1 MDRVT
6 FSSLAS
12 NIVVIG
18 IDGEIRTLEPGQVP
32 ASGELVITEVSDI
45 SQLNFEQI
53 APDGSS
59 INVTDDIT
67 ALIEAIAAGEDPA
80 QLEGDFEPAAG
91 ESDGSSP
98 QSTGAIDRTGAEAL
112 ANTDFETVGT
122 AIPLSE
128 TQELSLLEFINQQ
141 IIIPAQVIVQDISSP
156 TINEGDQASFE
167 VTLDQ
172 PTQQE
177 TEVTLSLSDDSATGG
192 ADYDNS
198 VITITFE
205 DGSTDQI
212 NVGEDGTFSV
222 SIPIGDESFVITVD
236 TIDDDVFEGNE
247 TFTLSGGTKN
257 QPEPVTG
264 VATITDDGTGP
275 GEEPDDDRPTVA
287 SVSDTTVNEGEE
299 AVLEVTLSN
308 PSKSETT
315 VNMTLSDGTAEGGL
329 DYTNTSV
336 TITLEDN
343 STQIVNVNPDGSF
356 AVTVPA
362 NEVSYNVT
370 INTIDDDL
378 FEGTETFTL
387 SGSTENQNGTTSGT
401 GTIVDEGSGP
411 GPNPDDDR
419 PTVAS
424 ISDTTVNE
432 GDLAILDVT
441 LSNLSTTDTVVS
453 MNLADGSAEGG
464 IDYTNTSVTI
474 TFEDNSTQVV
484 NVNPDGS
491 FDVSVPA
498 NNISYSVAIGTVND
512 DLFEGSETFTLSGNT
527 GNQAIPQTGTGTII
541 DDGTGPGPDPDSDR
555 PTVSISDAGVVNE
568 GDTAN
573 FVVSLTNE
581 ADSPVHVE
589 LGLDLGDT
597 ETGDLGV
604 LEYNTGSGWVA
615 VPNDGVVTVPAGLS
629 EFDVRV
635 ATIVDEVFEGPE
647 EFSVS
652 VTGLDSVQ
660 GSDSGSATIV
670 DDNTGPSPDPDDG
683 RPTVSISDAG
693 TINEG
698 DTANFVVSLTNASE
712 APVEVQLD
720 LNLGDTEAGDL
731 GTLEYNTGSGWVA
744 VPVGGV
750 VSVPAGM
757 TQFDVRI
764 ASIDDEVYEGPEN
777 FTVDVTGLG
786 PIQGTDTGTATIVD
800 DGTGPEPDDDRPTV
814 SISDAGTINEGD
826 TANFVV
832 SLTNASEAPVEV
844 QLDLNLGDTEAGDL
858 GTLEYNTGSGWVA
871 VPVSGVVTVPAGLTE
886 FDVRIASIDDEIYE
900 GPENF
905 TVDVTGLGPVQ
916 GADTGTATIVDD
928 GTGPG
933 PDPDDDRPGVTISD
947 AGVINEGDTA
957 NFVVSLSN
965 ASETP
970 VEVQLDLNLGD
981 TEVGD
986 LGTLEYNTGSGWV
999 AVPIDG
1005 VVTVPAGLTQFDVR
1019 IASIDDEVYEGPENF
1034 TVDVTGLGP
1043 AQGTDTGTAT
1053 IVDDGT
1059 GPDPDPDD
1067 DRPTVSITDA
1077 GTINEGDT
1085 ANFVVSLTNASE
1097 APVEVQLGLNLGDT
1111 EAGDLGT
1118 LEYNTG
1124 SGWVAVPVDGVVTVP
1139 AGLTEFDVRIAS
1151 IDDEVYEGPENFTVD
1166 VTGLG
1171 PVQGTDTG
1179 TATIVDDGT
1188 GPDPDLDD
1196 DRPTVSI
1203 SDAGTINEGDTA
1215 NFVVSLTNASEAPVE
1230 VQLDL
1235 NLGDTEAGDL
1245 GTLEYN
1251 TGSGWV
1257 AVPVD
1262 GVVTVPAG
1270 LTEFDVRIASIDDE
1284 VYEGPENFTV
1294 DVTGLGP
1301 VQGTDTGTATIVD
1314 DGTGP
1319 DPDLDDDRPTVSI
1332 SDAGTINEGDT
1343 ANFVVSLTNASEA
1356 PVEVQLDLNLGDTE
1370 AGDLGTLEYNTG
1382 SGWVAVPVDGVVTVP
1397 AGLTEFDVRI
1407 ASIDDEVYE
1416 GPENFTVDVTG
1427 LGPVQGTDTGTAAI
1441 VDDGTGPGPDPD
1453 DDRLGVTISDAGV
1466 INEGDTA
1473 NFVVTLANVS
1483 EDDVQVELGLNLGDT
1498 EAGDLGTLEYNT
1510 GSGWVAVPVDGV
1522 VTVPAGLTEFDVRI
1536 ASIDDEVYEGPENF
1550 TVDVTGLGPVQG
1562 SDTGTATIVDDGTG
1576 PDPDPDD
1583 DRPTVSISDAGTINE
1598 GDTAN
1603 FVVSLTNASE
1613 APVEVQLDLNLGD
1626 TEAGDLGIL
1635 EYNTGSGW
1643 VAVPVD
1649 GVVTV
1654 PAGLTEFDV
1663 RIASIDDEVYEGPEN
1678 FTVDVTGLGPV
1689 QGTDTGTATIVDDG
1703 TGPDPDPDD
1712 DRPTVSISDAG
1723 TINEGDTAN
1732 FVVSLTN
1739 ASEAPV
1745 EVQLDLNLGDT
1756 EAGDLGTLEYNT
1768 GSGWVAVP
1776 VDGVVTVPA
1785 GLTEFDVR
1793 IASIDDEVYEGPEN
1807 FTVDVTG
1814 LGPVQGTDTG
1824 TATIVD
1830 DGTGPDPDLDDDR
1843 PTVSISDAGTIN
1855 EGDTANFVVS
1865 LTNAS
1870 EAPVEVQLDLNLGNT
1885 EAGDLG
1891 TLEYNTGS
1899 GWVAVPVDGVVSVPA
1914 GLTEFDV
1921 RIDSIDDEVYEGPEN
1936 FTVDVTGLGPVQG
1949 TDTGTATIVDDGT
1962 GPEPEPDDDRPTV
1975 SISDAGTINEGDTA
1989 NFVVS
1994 LTNASEAPVEVQ
2006 LDLNLG
2012 DTEAGDLGTLEYNTG
2027 SGWVAVPIN
2036 GVVSV
2041 PAGLTE
2047 FDVRIA
2053 SIDDEVY
2060 EGPENFTVDV
2070 TGLGPVQGTDTG
2082 TATIVDDGT
2091 GSEPEP
2097 DDDRPTVSISDAGTI
2112 NEGDTANFVVSLTNA
2127 SEAPVEVQL
2136 DLNLGDT
2143 EAGDLG
2149 TLEYN
2154 TGSGWVAVPVGGVVS
2169 VPAGMTQF
2177 DVRIASIDDEVYE
2190 GPENFTV
2197 DVTGLGPVQGTD
2209 TGSATIVDDGTGPDP
2224 DPDDDRP
2231 TVSISDAGTINEG
2244 DTANF
2249 VVSLTNE
2256 SEAAV
2261 QVQLTLNTGDTGV
2274 GDLGTLEY
2282 NTGSGWVAVPVN
2294 GMVSV
2299 PAGLTEFDVRIAS
2312 IDDEVYEG
2320 PENFTVDVTGLGP
2333 VQGTDTGTATIVD
2346 DGTGPDP
2353 DPDDDRPT
2361 VSISDAGTINE
2372 GDTANFVVSL
2382 TNASE
2387 APVEV
2392 QLDLNLGDTEAG
2404 DLSTLEYN
2412 TGSGWVAV
2420 PVDGVVTV
2428 PAGLTE
2434 FDVRIASIDDEV
2446 YEGPEN
2452 FTVDVT
2458 GLGPVQGTDTGTATI
2473 VDDGTGPDPDL
2484 DDDRPTVSISD
2495 AGTINEGDTANF
2507 VVSLTNASEAPVEV
2521 QLDLNLGNTEAGDLG
2536 TLEYNT
2542 GSGWVAVPVDGVVS
2556 VPAGLTEFDVRIDS
2570 IDDEVYEGP
2579 ENFTVDVT
2587 GLGPVQ
2593 GTDTGTATIVDDGT
2607 GPEPEP
2613 DDDRPTVSIS
2623 DAGTINEGDTAN
2635 FVVSLSNAS
2644 EAPVEVQLD
2653 LNLGDTE
2660 VGDLGTLEYNTGSG
2674 WVAVPIDGVVTVPA
2688 GLTEFDVRIASIDDE
2703 VYEGPEN
2710 FTVDVTGLGPVQ
2722 GTDTGTATI
2731 VDDGTGPDPDPG
2743 DDRPT
2748 VSITDAGTINEGDT
2762 ANFVVSLTNASEAPV
2777 EVQLDL
2783 NLGDTEAGDL
2793 GTLEYNTGSG
2803 WVAVPNDGLVTVPAG
2818 STQFDVRIDTLNDAV
2833 FEQDEDFS
2841 VSVVGVGPVLGSD
2854 VGNATIIDND
2864 APPAISDV
2872 IDAVVSE
2879 EGLTDGIPDSTGSPT
2894 DTTNAASFSGSFTV
2908 GDPDTA
2914 NVSVVLSGPNTLTSG
2929 GEPVSWA
2936 WNSNTQTLTAST
2948 ASLAVVATVVLTE
2961 PAVSGQGTWGYTI
2974 TLLEPLDHPVN
2985 DVEDLIDFDLQI
2997 SVSDGQTTSSQSMNV
3012 VVEDDCPHVPTSF
3025 QAVDVSLTDIP
3036 EILTGNISFVGNE
3049 PDAFSRIFGDVEVT
3063 ALGFLSNES
3072 TDLGTAEIN
3081 QTSSGIGVKS
3091 VGNNGYPLANEVDYR
3106 FANDTGVS
3114 EQLIIDLGDKI
3125 AFGAEIEFE
3134 KMFGGELEE
3143 GLASFYRDGVL
3154 IAQQSF
3160 SSDAAS
3166 GDYAA
3171 NFSVQQGGFDKVI
3184 LEATGNGNGPNTADN
3199 SDFTVKSITF
3209 TGADSAIPIATAEGN
3224 LGALYGADGPG
3235 SIVLNGAESGLET
3248 LDGEAISVGI
3258 DPQNPNRLVGEANGE
3273 LAFEVQLTPSTG
3285 KWEFFQ
3291 YVPLTSASGDGDIDF
3306 SYTITD
3312 NDGDS
3317 KAGNFAVNPYA
3328 PPIVEGVTLNVS
3340 EEGLGNAIADDF
3352 ALNGFMDTTDSTLD
3366 MDQLTLGQT
3375 VDSVAL
3381 NVPTANLTSNGEAIT
3396 WALSNNDQLLVGSAD
3411 GEEVIKISVNDTG
3424 AISTELLGPID
3435 HPDTSGEDSLNIEV
3449 PVVVSSALGLTNS
3462 AVANVVIEDDS
3473 PDSTSIVHDV
3483 VAETKE
3489 SANVQLIMDVSG
3501 SMRTGNRLQI
3511 MKDSATQLLNQY
3523 ESIGQTRVQI
3533 IKYSGSATT
3542 YAIAGATWLTV
3553 DEAKAYIDTLTAGGA
3568 TNYNRAINE
3577 AKDSWDDAGKL
3588 PSASNV
3594 SYFLSDGQPNP
3605 ASSFINDARENSWI
3619 DHLTDSDNQIT
3630 ALAYGMGVNLMPD
3643 QLDRVAYDGFLN
3655 QDLDGVV
3662 VPDVTQLPPV
3672 MLQSVIQPV
3681 GGNLMYTT
3689 SPDTGIGADGGYIS
3703 EIEHDGVTY
3712 SFDGTNLT
3720 VVDNNNDISHA
3731 FDDITMLLTIYIDS
3745 KHTLEVDLND
3755 GAYAFYG
3762 AVGDTVETLDFD
3774 YVLTDN
3780 DGDQS
3785 ENTLQFVIDENGG
3798 VNAASGGAANIIEAE
3813 VDLSHDILIG
3823 NDNEADIFRWVND
3836 SLDSGTDLVRGFERD
3851 LDILDLNQVV
3861 EDAGHNTIEELLN
3874 SIDLNVDGEDL
3885 SLEIT
3890 HNEGNS
3896 IQTIVIEKGASEFS
3910 DLIIGNL
3917 DFERD
3922 VLSALT
3928 KVNLDSYS
3936 I

>member
-18 IDGEIRTLEPGQVP
+18 IDGEIRALEPGQVP

-122 AIPLSE
+122 VIPLSE

-141 IIIPAQVIVQDISSP
+141 IIILAQVIVQDISSP
-156 TINEGDQASFE
+156 TINEGNQASFE

-247 TFTLSGGTKN
+247 TFTLSGGTEN

-308 PSKSETT
+308 PSTSETT

-343 STQIVNVNPDGSF
+343 STQIVNVNSDGSF

-401 GTIVDEGSGP
+401 GTIVDDGS

-498 NNISYSVAIGTVND
+498 NNISYSVTTGTVND

-541 DDGTGPGPDPDSDR
+541 DDGTGPGPDPDGDR

-581 ADSPVHVE
+581 ADSPVQVE

-635 ATIVDEVFEGPE
+635 ATIDDEVFEGPE

-670 DDNTGPSPDPDDG
+670 DDNTGPSPDPDD
-683 RPTVSISDAG
+683 
-693 TINEG
+693 
-698 DTANFVVSLTNASE
+698 
-712 APVEVQLD
+712 
-720 LNLGDTEAGDL
+720 
-731 GTLEYNTGSGWVA
+731 
-744 VPVGGV
+744 
-750 VSVPAGM
+750 
-757 TQFDVRI
+757 
-764 ASIDDEVYEGPEN
+764 
-777 FTVDVTGLG
+777 
-786 PIQGTDTGTATIVD
+786 
-800 DGTGPEPDDDRPTV
+800 DRPTV

-826 TANFVV
+826 IANFVV

-871 VPVSGVVTVPAGLTE
+871 VPVSGVVTVPAGLT
-886 FDVRIASIDDEIYE
+886 
-900 GPENF
+900 
-905 TVDVTGLGPVQ
+905 Q
-916 GADTGTATIVDD
+916 
-928 GTGPG
+928 
-933 PDPDDDRPGVTISD
+933 
-947 AGVINEGDTA
+947 
-957 NFVVSLSN
+957 
-965 ASETP
+965 
-970 VEVQLDLNLGD
+970 
-981 TEVGD
+981 
-986 LGTLEYNTGSGWV
+986 
-999 AVPIDG
+999 
-1005 VVTVPAGLTQFDVR
+1005 
-1019 IASIDDEVYEGPENF
+1019 
-1034 TVDVTGLGP
+1034 
-1043 AQGTDTGTAT
+1043 
-1053 IVDDGT
+1053 
-1059 GPDPDPDD
+1059 
-1067 DRPTVSITDA
+1067 
-1077 GTINEGDT
+1077 
-1085 ANFVVSLTNASE
+1085 
-1097 APVEVQLGLNLGDT
+1097 
-1111 EAGDLGT
+1111 
-1118 LEYNTG
+1118 
-1124 SGWVAVPVDGVVTVP
+1124 
-1139 AGLTEFDVRIAS
+1139 FDVRIAS

-1179 TATIVDDGT
+1179 TSTIVDDGT
-1188 GPDPDLDD
+1188 GP
-1196 DRPTVSI
+1196 
-1203 SDAGTINEGDTA
+1203 E
-1215 NFVVSLTNASEAPVE
+1215 
-1230 VQLDL
+1230 
-1235 NLGDTEAGDL
+1235 
-1245 GTLEYN
+1245 
-1251 TGSGWV
+1251 
-1257 AVPVD
+1257 
-1262 GVVTVPAG
+1262 
-1270 LTEFDVRIASIDDE
+1270 
-1284 VYEGPENFTV
+1284 PE
-1294 DVTGLGP
+1294 
-1301 VQGTDTGTATIVD
+1301 
-1314 DGTGP
+1314 
-1319 DPDLDDDRPTVSI
+1319 
-1332 SDAGTINEGDT
+1332 
-1343 ANFVVSLTNASEA
+1343 
-1356 PVEVQLDLNLGDTE
+1356 
-1370 AGDLGTLEYNTG
+1370 
-1382 SGWVAVPVDGVVTVP
+1382 
-1397 AGLTEFDVRI
+1397 
-1407 ASIDDEVYE
+1407 
-1416 GPENFTVDVTG
+1416 
-1427 LGPVQGTDTGTAAI
+1427 
-1441 VDDGTGPGPDPD
+1441 
-1453 DDRLGVTISDAGV
+1453 
-1466 INEGDTA
+1466 
-1473 NFVVTLANVS
+1473 
-1483 EDDVQVELGLNLGDT
+1483 
-1498 EAGDLGTLEYNT
+1498 
-1510 GSGWVAVPVDGV
+1510 
-1522 VTVPAGLTEFDVRI
+1522 
-1536 ASIDDEVYEGPENF
+1536 
-1550 TVDVTGLGPVQG
+1550 
-1562 SDTGTATIVDDGTG
+1562 
-1576 PDPDPDD
+1576 PDD

-1613 APVEVQLDLNLGD
+1613 SPVEVQLDLNLGD
-1626 TEAGDLGIL
+1626 TEAGDLGTL

-1643 VAVPVD
+1643 VSVPVD

-1712 DRPTVSISDAG
+1712 DRP
-1723 TINEGDTAN
+1723 
-1732 FVVSLTN
+1732 
-1739 ASEAPV
+1739 
-1745 EVQLDLNLGDT
+1745 
-1756 EAGDLGTLEYNT
+1756 
-1768 GSGWVAVP
+1768 
-1776 VDGVVTVPA
+1776 
-1785 GLTEFDVR
+1785 
-1793 IASIDDEVYEGPEN
+1793 
-1807 FTVDVTG
+1807 
-1814 LGPVQGTDTG
+1814 
-1824 TATIVD
+1824 
-1830 DGTGPDPDLDDDR
+1830 
-1843 PTVSISDAGTIN
+1843 
-1855 EGDTANFVVS
+1855 
-1865 LTNAS
+1865 
-1870 EAPVEVQLDLNLGNT
+1870 
-1885 EAGDLG
+1885 
-1891 TLEYNTGS
+1891 
-1899 GWVAVPVDGVVSVPA
+1899 
-1914 GLTEFDV
+1914 
-1921 RIDSIDDEVYEGPEN
+1921 
-1936 FTVDVTGLGPVQG
+1936 
-1949 TDTGTATIVDDGT
+1949 
-1962 GPEPEPDDDRPTV
+1962 
-1975 SISDAGTINEGDTA
+1975 
-1989 NFVVS
+1989 
-1994 LTNASEAPVEVQ
+1994 
-2006 LDLNLG
+2006 
-2012 DTEAGDLGTLEYNTG
+2012 
-2027 SGWVAVPIN
+2027 
-2036 GVVSV
+2036 
-2041 PAGLTE
+2041 
-2047 FDVRIA
+2047 
-2053 SIDDEVY
+2053 
-2060 EGPENFTVDV
+2060 
-2070 TGLGPVQGTDTG
+2070 
-2082 TATIVDDGT
+2082 
-2091 GSEPEP
+2091 
-2097 DDDRPTVSISDAGTI
+2097 
-2112 NEGDTANFVVSLTNA
+2112 
-2127 SEAPVEVQL
+2127 
-2136 DLNLGDT
+2136 
-2143 EAGDLG
+2143 
-2149 TLEYN
+2149 
-2154 TGSGWVAVPVGGVVS
+2154 
-2169 VPAGMTQF
+2169 M
-2177 DVRIASIDDEVYE
+2177 
-2190 GPENFTV
+2190 
-2197 DVTGLGPVQGTD
+2197 
-2209 TGSATIVDDGTGPDP
+2209 
-2224 DPDDDRP
+2224 
-2231 TVSISDAGTINEG
+2231 VSISDAGTINEG

-2274 GDLGTLEY
+2274 GDLGK
-2282 NTGSGWVAVPVN
+2282 
-2294 GMVSV
+2294 
-2299 PAGLTEFDVRIAS
+2299 
-2312 IDDEVYEG
+2312 
-2320 PENFTVDVTGLGP
+2320 
-2333 VQGTDTGTATIVD
+2333 
-2346 DGTGPDP
+2346 
-2353 DPDDDRPT
+2353 
-2361 VSISDAGTINE
+2361 
-2372 GDTANFVVSL
+2372 
-2382 TNASE
+2382 
-2387 APVEV
+2387 
-2392 QLDLNLGDTEAG
+2392 
-2404 DLSTLEYN
+2404 
-2412 TGSGWVAV
+2412 
-2420 PVDGVVTV
+2420 
-2428 PAGLTE
+2428 
-2434 FDVRIASIDDEV
+2434 
-2446 YEGPEN
+2446 
-2452 FTVDVT
+2452 
-2458 GLGPVQGTDTGTATI
+2458 
-2473 VDDGTGPDPDL
+2473 
-2484 DDDRPTVSISD
+2484 
-2495 AGTINEGDTANF
+2495 
-2507 VVSLTNASEAPVEV
+2507 
-2521 QLDLNLGNTEAGDLG
+2521 
-2536 TLEYNT
+2536 
-2542 GSGWVAVPVDGVVS
+2542 
-2556 VPAGLTEFDVRIDS
+2556 
-2570 IDDEVYEGP
+2570 
-2579 ENFTVDVT
+2579 
-2587 GLGPVQ
+2587 
-2593 GTDTGTATIVDDGT
+2593 
-2607 GPEPEP
+2607 
-2613 DDDRPTVSIS
+2613 
-2623 DAGTINEGDTAN
+2623 
-2635 FVVSLSNAS
+2635 
-2644 EAPVEVQLD
+2644 
-2653 LNLGDTE
+2653 
-2660 VGDLGTLEYNTGSG
+2660 
-2674 WVAVPIDGVVTVPA
+2674 
-2688 GLTEFDVRIASIDDE
+2688 
-2703 VYEGPEN
+2703 
-2710 FTVDVTGLGPVQ
+2710 
-2722 GTDTGTATI
+2722 
-2731 VDDGTGPDPDPG
+2731 
-2743 DDRPT
+2743 
-2748 VSITDAGTINEGDT
+2748 
-2762 ANFVVSLTNASEAPV
+2762 
-2777 EVQLDL
+2777 
-2783 NLGDTEAGDL
+2783 
-2793 GTLEYNTGSG
+2793 LEYNTGSG

-2879 EGLTDGIPDSTGSPT
+2879 EGLTDCIPDSTGSPT

-2961 PAVSGQGTWGYTI
+2961 PAISGQGTWGYTI

-3012 VVEDDCPHVPTSF
+3012 VVEDDCPHVPTSS
-3025 QAVDVSLTDIP
+3025 QAVDVSLADIP

-3049 PDAFSRIFGDVEVT
+3049 SDAFSRTFGDVEVT

-3072 TDLGTAEIN
+3072 TDLGAAEIN

-3209 TGADSAIPIATAEGN
+3209 TGADSVIPIATAEGN

-3248 LDGEAISVGI
+3248 LDGEAISVAI

-3291 YVPLTSASGDGDIDF
+3291 YVPLTSPSGDGDIDF

-3328 PPIVEGVTLNVS
+3328 PPVVEGVTLNVS

-3366 MDQLTLGQT
+3366 MDQLTLGKT

-3396 WALSNNDQLLVGSAD
+3396 WALSNNDQLLVGSGD

-3449 PVVVSSALGLTNS
+3449 PVVVSNALGLTNS

-3928 KVNLDSYS
+3928 KVNLDS
-3936 I
+3936 

>member
-18 IDGEIRTLEPGQVP
+18 IDGEIRALEPGQVP

-122 AIPLSE
+122 VIPLSE

-141 IIIPAQVIVQDISSP
+141 IIILAQVIVQDISSP
-156 TINEGDQASFE
+156 TINEGNQASFE

-247 TFTLSGGTKN
+247 TFTLSGGTEN

-264 VATITDDGTGP
+264 VATITDDGPGP

-308 PSKSETT
+308 PSTSETT

-343 STQIVNVNPDGSF
+343 STQIVNVNSDGSF

-401 GTIVDEGSGP
+401 GTIVDDGS

-498 NNISYSVAIGTVND
+498 NNISYSVTIGTVND

-541 DDGTGPGPDPDSDR
+541 DDGTGPGPDPDGDR

-581 ADSPVHVE
+581 ADSPVQVE

-635 ATIVDEVFEGPE
+635 ATIDDEVFEGPE

-652 VTGLDSVQ
+652 MTGLDSVQ

-670 DDNTGPSPDPDDG
+670 DDNTGPSPDPDD
-683 RPTVSISDAG
+683 
-693 TINEG
+693 
-698 DTANFVVSLTNASE
+698 
-712 APVEVQLD
+712 
-720 LNLGDTEAGDL
+720 
-731 GTLEYNTGSGWVA
+731 
-744 VPVGGV
+744 
-750 VSVPAGM
+750 
-757 TQFDVRI
+757 
-764 ASIDDEVYEGPEN
+764 
-777 FTVDVTGLG
+777 
-786 PIQGTDTGTATIVD
+786 
-800 DGTGPEPDDDRPTV
+800 DRPTV

-826 TANFVV
+826 IANFVV

-871 VPVSGVVTVPAGLTE
+871 VPVSGVVTVPAGLT
-886 FDVRIASIDDEIYE
+886 
-900 GPENF
+900 
-905 TVDVTGLGPVQ
+905 
-916 GADTGTATIVDD
+916 
-928 GTGPG
+928 
-933 PDPDDDRPGVTISD
+933 
-947 AGVINEGDTA
+947 
-957 NFVVSLSN
+957 
-965 ASETP
+965 
-970 VEVQLDLNLGD
+970 
-981 TEVGD
+981 
-986 LGTLEYNTGSGWV
+986 
-999 AVPIDG
+999 
-1005 VVTVPAGLTQFDVR
+1005 QFDVR
-1019 IASIDDEVYEGPENF
+1019 IA
-1034 TVDVTGLGP
+1034 
-1043 AQGTDTGTAT
+1043 
-1053 IVDDGT
+1053 
-1059 GPDPDPDD
+1059 
-1067 DRPTVSITDA
+1067 
-1077 GTINEGDT
+1077 
-1085 ANFVVSLTNASE
+1085 
-1097 APVEVQLGLNLGDT
+1097 
-1111 EAGDLGT
+1111 
-1118 LEYNTG
+1118 
-1124 SGWVAVPVDGVVTVP
+1124 
-1139 AGLTEFDVRIAS
+1139 
-1151 IDDEVYEGPENFTVD
+1151 
-1166 VTGLG
+1166 
-1171 PVQGTDTG
+1171 
-1179 TATIVDDGT
+1179 
-1188 GPDPDLDD
+1188 
-1196 DRPTVSI
+1196 
-1203 SDAGTINEGDTA
+1203 
-1215 NFVVSLTNASEAPVE
+1215 
-1230 VQLDL
+1230 
-1235 NLGDTEAGDL
+1235 
-1245 GTLEYN
+1245 
-1251 TGSGWV
+1251 
-1257 AVPVD
+1257 
-1262 GVVTVPAG
+1262 
-1270 LTEFDVRIASIDDE
+1270 
-1284 VYEGPENFTV
+1284 
-1294 DVTGLGP
+1294 
-1301 VQGTDTGTATIVD
+1301 
-1314 DGTGP
+1314 
-1319 DPDLDDDRPTVSI
+1319 
-1332 SDAGTINEGDT
+1332 
-1343 ANFVVSLTNASEA
+1343 
-1356 PVEVQLDLNLGDTE
+1356 
-1370 AGDLGTLEYNTG
+1370 
-1382 SGWVAVPVDGVVTVP
+1382 
-1397 AGLTEFDVRI
+1397 
-1407 ASIDDEVYE
+1407 
-1416 GPENFTVDVTG
+1416 
-1427 LGPVQGTDTGTAAI
+1427 
-1441 VDDGTGPGPDPD
+1441 
-1453 DDRLGVTISDAGV
+1453 
-1466 INEGDTA
+1466 
-1473 NFVVTLANVS
+1473 
-1483 EDDVQVELGLNLGDT
+1483 
-1498 EAGDLGTLEYNT
+1498 
-1510 GSGWVAVPVDGV
+1510 
-1522 VTVPAGLTEFDVRI
+1522 
-1536 ASIDDEVYEGPENF
+1536 
-1550 TVDVTGLGPVQG
+1550 
-1562 SDTGTATIVDDGTG
+1562 
-1576 PDPDPDD
+1576 
-1583 DRPTVSISDAGTINE
+1583 
-1598 GDTAN
+1598 
-1603 FVVSLTNASE
+1603 
-1613 APVEVQLDLNLGD
+1613 
-1626 TEAGDLGIL
+1626 
-1635 EYNTGSGW
+1635 
-1643 VAVPVD
+1643 
-1649 GVVTV
+1649 
-1654 PAGLTEFDV
+1654 
-1663 RIASIDDEVYEGPEN
+1663 
-1678 FTVDVTGLGPV
+1678 
-1689 QGTDTGTATIVDDG
+1689 
-1703 TGPDPDPDD
+1703 
-1712 DRPTVSISDAG
+1712 
-1723 TINEGDTAN
+1723 
-1732 FVVSLTN
+1732 
-1739 ASEAPV
+1739 
-1745 EVQLDLNLGDT
+1745 
-1756 EAGDLGTLEYNT
+1756 
-1768 GSGWVAVP
+1768 
-1776 VDGVVTVPA
+1776 
-1785 GLTEFDVR
+1785 
-1793 IASIDDEVYEGPEN
+1793 
-1807 FTVDVTG
+1807 
-1814 LGPVQGTDTG
+1814 
-1824 TATIVD
+1824 
-1830 DGTGPDPDLDDDR
+1830 
-1843 PTVSISDAGTIN
+1843 
-1855 EGDTANFVVS
+1855 
-1865 LTNAS
+1865 
-1870 EAPVEVQLDLNLGNT
+1870 
-1885 EAGDLG
+1885 
-1891 TLEYNTGS
+1891 
-1899 GWVAVPVDGVVSVPA
+1899 
-1914 GLTEFDV
+1914 
-1921 RIDSIDDEVYEGPEN
+1921 SIDDEVYEGPEN

-1994 LTNASEAPVEVQ
+1994 LTNASESPVEVQ

-2027 SGWVAVPIN
+2027 SGWV
-2036 GVVSV
+2036 S
-2041 PAGLTE
+2041 
-2047 FDVRIA
+2047 
-2053 SIDDEVY
+2053 
-2060 EGPENFTVDV
+2060 
-2070 TGLGPVQGTDTG
+2070 
-2082 TATIVDDGT
+2082 
-2091 GSEPEP
+2091 
-2097 DDDRPTVSISDAGTI
+2097 
-2112 NEGDTANFVVSLTNA
+2112 
-2127 SEAPVEVQL
+2127 
-2136 DLNLGDT
+2136 
-2143 EAGDLG
+2143 
-2149 TLEYN
+2149 
-2154 TGSGWVAVPVGGVVS
+2154 
-2169 VPAGMTQF
+2169 
-2177 DVRIASIDDEVYE
+2177 
-2190 GPENFTV
+2190 
-2197 DVTGLGPVQGTD
+2197 
-2209 TGSATIVDDGTGPDP
+2209 
-2224 DPDDDRP
+2224 
-2231 TVSISDAGTINEG
+2231 
-2244 DTANF
+2244 
-2249 VVSLTNE
+2249 
-2256 SEAAV
+2256 
-2261 QVQLTLNTGDTGV
+2261 
-2274 GDLGTLEY
+2274 
-2282 NTGSGWVAVPVN
+2282 
-2294 GMVSV
+2294 
-2299 PAGLTEFDVRIAS
+2299 
-2312 IDDEVYEG
+2312 
-2320 PENFTVDVTGLGP
+2320 
-2333 VQGTDTGTATIVD
+2333 
-2346 DGTGPDP
+2346 
-2353 DPDDDRPT
+2353 
-2361 VSISDAGTINE
+2361 
-2372 GDTANFVVSL
+2372 
-2382 TNASE
+2382 
-2387 APVEV
+2387 
-2392 QLDLNLGDTEAG
+2392 
-2404 DLSTLEYN
+2404 
-2412 TGSGWVAV
+2412 V

-2473 VDDGTGPDPDL
+2473 VDDGTGPDPDP
-2484 DDDRPTVSISD
+2484 DDDRPMVSISD

-2507 VVSLTNASEAPVEV
+2507 VVSLTNESEAAVQV
-2521 QLDLNLGNTEAGDLG
+2521 QL
-2536 TLEYNT
+2536 TLNT
-2542 GSGWVAVPVDGVVS
+2542 G
-2556 VPAGLTEFDVRIDS
+2556 
-2570 IDDEVYEGP
+2570 
-2579 ENFTVDVT
+2579 
-2587 GLGPVQ
+2587 
-2593 GTDTGTATIVDDGT
+2593 DTGV
-2607 GPEPEP
+2607 
-2613 DDDRPTVSIS
+2613 
-2623 DAGTINEGDTAN
+2623 
-2635 FVVSLSNAS
+2635 
-2644 EAPVEVQLD
+2644 
-2653 LNLGDTE
+2653 
-2660 VGDLGTLEYNTGSG
+2660 
-2674 WVAVPIDGVVTVPA
+2674 
-2688 GLTEFDVRIASIDDE
+2688 
-2703 VYEGPEN
+2703 
-2710 FTVDVTGLGPVQ
+2710 
-2722 GTDTGTATI
+2722 
-2731 VDDGTGPDPDPG
+2731 
-2743 DDRPT
+2743 
-2748 VSITDAGTINEGDT
+2748 
-2762 ANFVVSLTNASEAPV
+2762 
-2777 EVQLDL
+2777 
-2783 NLGDTEAGDL
+2783 GDL

-2879 EGLTDGIPDSTGSPT
+2879 EGLTDCIPDSTGSPT

-2961 PAVSGQGTWGYTI
+2961 PAISGQGTWGYTI

-3012 VVEDDCPHVPTSF
+3012 VVEDDCPHVPTSS
-3025 QAVDVSLTDIP
+3025 QAVDVSLADIP

-3049 PDAFSRIFGDVEVT
+3049 SDAFSRTFGDVEVT
-3063 ALGFLSNES
+3063 ALGLLSNES
-3072 TDLGTAEIN
+3072 TDLGAAEIN

-3209 TGADSAIPIATAEGN
+3209 TGADSVIPIATAEGN

-3248 LDGEAISVGI
+3248 LDGEAISVAI

-3291 YVPLTSASGDGDIDF
+3291 YVPLTSPSGDGDIDF

-3328 PPIVEGVTLNVS
+3328 PPVVEGVTLNVS

-3366 MDQLTLGQT
+3366 MDQLTLGKT

-3396 WALSNNDQLLVGSAD
+3396 WALSNNDQLLVGSGD

-3449 PVVVSSALGLTNS
+3449 PVVVSNALGLTNS

-3473 PDSTSIVHDV
+3473 PYSTSIVHDV

-3681 GGNLMYTT
+3681 GGNLMYNT

-3823 NDNEADIFRWVND
+3823 NDNEADIFRWVNN

-3928 KVNLDSYS
+3928 KVNLDS
-3936 I
+3936 

>member
-32 ASGELVITEVSDI
+32 ASGELVITEVSDT

-112 ANTDFETVGT
+112 ASTDFETIGT

-247 TFTLSGGTKN
+247 TFTLSGGTEN

-308 PSKSETT
+308 PSTSETT

-336 TITLEDN
+336 TITFEDN

-401 GTIVDEGSGP
+401 GTIVDDGSGP

-432 GDLAILDVT
+432 GDLARLDVT
-441 LSNLSTTDTVVS
+441 LSNLSTTDTVVG

-498 NNISYSVAIGTVND
+498 NNISYSVTISTIDD

-527 GNQAIPQTGTGTII
+527 GNQAIPQTGTGTIV
-541 DDGTGPGPDPDSDR
+541 DDGTGPGPDPDDDR

-581 ADSPVHVE
+581 ADSPVQVE

-635 ATIVDEVFEGPE
+635 ATIDDEVFEGPE

-670 DDNTGPSPDPDDG
+670 DDNTGPSPDPDDD

-750 VSVPAGM
+750 V
-757 TQFDVRI
+757 
-764 ASIDDEVYEGPEN
+764 
-777 FTVDVTGLG
+777 
-786 PIQGTDTGTATIVD
+786 
-800 DGTGPEPDDDRPTV
+800 
-814 SISDAGTINEGD
+814 
-826 TANFVV
+826 
-832 SLTNASEAPVEV
+832 
-844 QLDLNLGDTEAGDL
+844 
-858 GTLEYNTGSGWVA
+858 
-871 VPVSGVVTVPAGLTE
+871 
-886 FDVRIASIDDEIYE
+886 
-900 GPENF
+900 
-905 TVDVTGLGPVQ
+905 
-916 GADTGTATIVDD
+916 
-928 GTGPG
+928 
-933 PDPDDDRPGVTISD
+933 
-947 AGVINEGDTA
+947 
-957 NFVVSLSN
+957 
-965 ASETP
+965 
-970 VEVQLDLNLGD
+970 
-981 TEVGD
+981 
-986 LGTLEYNTGSGWV
+986 
-999 AVPIDG
+999 
-1005 VVTVPAGLTQFDVR
+1005 
-1019 IASIDDEVYEGPENF
+1019 
-1034 TVDVTGLGP
+1034 
-1043 AQGTDTGTAT
+1043 
-1053 IVDDGT
+1053 
-1059 GPDPDPDD
+1059 
-1067 DRPTVSITDA
+1067 
-1077 GTINEGDT
+1077 
-1085 ANFVVSLTNASE
+1085 
-1097 APVEVQLGLNLGDT
+1097 
-1111 EAGDLGT
+1111 
-1118 LEYNTG
+1118 
-1124 SGWVAVPVDGVVTVP
+1124 TVP

-1166 VTGLG
+1166 VTGLD
-1171 PVQGTDTG
+1171 PVLGTDTG

-1188 GPDPDLDD
+1188 GP
-1196 DRPTVSI
+1196 
-1203 SDAGTINEGDTA
+1203 E
-1215 NFVVSLTNASEAPVE
+1215 
-1230 VQLDL
+1230 
-1235 NLGDTEAGDL
+1235 
-1245 GTLEYN
+1245 
-1251 TGSGWV
+1251 
-1257 AVPVD
+1257 
-1262 GVVTVPAG
+1262 
-1270 LTEFDVRIASIDDE
+1270 
-1284 VYEGPENFTV
+1284 PE
-1294 DVTGLGP
+1294 
-1301 VQGTDTGTATIVD
+1301 
-1314 DGTGP
+1314 
-1319 DPDLDDDRPTVSI
+1319 
-1332 SDAGTINEGDT
+1332 
-1343 ANFVVSLTNASEA
+1343 
-1356 PVEVQLDLNLGDTE
+1356 
-1370 AGDLGTLEYNTG
+1370 
-1382 SGWVAVPVDGVVTVP
+1382 
-1397 AGLTEFDVRI
+1397 
-1407 ASIDDEVYE
+1407 
-1416 GPENFTVDVTG
+1416 
-1427 LGPVQGTDTGTAAI
+1427 
-1441 VDDGTGPGPDPD
+1441 
-1453 DDRLGVTISDAGV
+1453 
-1466 INEGDTA
+1466 
-1473 NFVVTLANVS
+1473 
-1483 EDDVQVELGLNLGDT
+1483 
-1498 EAGDLGTLEYNT
+1498 
-1510 GSGWVAVPVDGV
+1510 
-1522 VTVPAGLTEFDVRI
+1522 
-1536 ASIDDEVYEGPENF
+1536 
-1550 TVDVTGLGPVQG
+1550 
-1562 SDTGTATIVDDGTG
+1562 
-1576 PDPDPDD
+1576 
-1583 DRPTVSISDAGTINE
+1583 
-1598 GDTAN
+1598 
-1603 FVVSLTNASE
+1603 
-1613 APVEVQLDLNLGD
+1613 
-1626 TEAGDLGIL
+1626 
-1635 EYNTGSGW
+1635 
-1643 VAVPVD
+1643 
-1649 GVVTV
+1649 
-1654 PAGLTEFDV
+1654 
-1663 RIASIDDEVYEGPEN
+1663 
-1678 FTVDVTGLGPV
+1678 
-1689 QGTDTGTATIVDDG
+1689 
-1703 TGPDPDPDD
+1703 PDD

-1830 DGTGPDPDLDDDR
+1830 DGTGPDPD
-1843 PTVSISDAGTIN
+1843 
-1855 EGDTANFVVS
+1855 
-1865 LTNAS
+1865 
-1870 EAPVEVQLDLNLGNT
+1870 
-1885 EAGDLG
+1885 
-1891 TLEYNTGS
+1891 
-1899 GWVAVPVDGVVSVPA
+1899 
-1914 GLTEFDV
+1914 
-1921 RIDSIDDEVYEGPEN
+1921 
-1936 FTVDVTGLGPVQG
+1936 
-1949 TDTGTATIVDDGT
+1949 
-1962 GPEPEPDDDRPTV
+1962 PDDDRPTV

-2012 DTEAGDLGTLEYNTG
+2012 DTE
-2027 SGWVAVPIN
+2027 
-2036 GVVSV
+2036 
-2041 PAGLTE
+2041 
-2047 FDVRIA
+2047 
-2053 SIDDEVY
+2053 
-2060 EGPENFTVDV
+2060 
-2070 TGLGPVQGTDTG
+2070 
-2082 TATIVDDGT
+2082 
-2091 GSEPEP
+2091 
-2097 DDDRPTVSISDAGTI
+2097 
-2112 NEGDTANFVVSLTNA
+2112 
-2127 SEAPVEVQL
+2127 
-2136 DLNLGDT
+2136 
-2143 EAGDLG
+2143 
-2149 TLEYN
+2149 
-2154 TGSGWVAVPVGGVVS
+2154 
-2169 VPAGMTQF
+2169 
-2177 DVRIASIDDEVYE
+2177 
-2190 GPENFTV
+2190 
-2197 DVTGLGPVQGTD
+2197 
-2209 TGSATIVDDGTGPDP
+2209 
-2224 DPDDDRP
+2224 
-2231 TVSISDAGTINEG
+2231 
-2244 DTANF
+2244 
-2249 VVSLTNE
+2249 
-2256 SEAAV
+2256 
-2261 QVQLTLNTGDTGV
+2261 V

-2282 NTGSGWVAVPVN
+2282 NTGSGWVAVPVS
-2294 GMVSV
+2294 GVVTV

-2387 APVEV
+2387 
-2392 QLDLNLGDTEAG
+2392 
-2404 DLSTLEYN
+2404 S
-2412 TGSGWVAV
+2412 
-2420 PVDGVVTV
+2420 
-2428 PAGLTE
+2428 
-2434 FDVRIASIDDEV
+2434 
-2446 YEGPEN
+2446 
-2452 FTVDVT
+2452 
-2458 GLGPVQGTDTGTATI
+2458 
-2473 VDDGTGPDPDL
+2473 
-2484 DDDRPTVSISD
+2484 
-2495 AGTINEGDTANF
+2495 
-2507 VVSLTNASEAPVEV
+2507 
-2521 QLDLNLGNTEAGDLG
+2521 
-2536 TLEYNT
+2536 
-2542 GSGWVAVPVDGVVS
+2542 
-2556 VPAGLTEFDVRIDS
+2556 
-2570 IDDEVYEGP
+2570 
-2579 ENFTVDVT
+2579 
-2587 GLGPVQ
+2587 
-2593 GTDTGTATIVDDGT
+2593 
-2607 GPEPEP
+2607 
-2613 DDDRPTVSIS
+2613 
-2623 DAGTINEGDTAN
+2623 
-2635 FVVSLSNAS
+2635 
-2644 EAPVEVQLD
+2644 PVEVQLD

-2674 WVAVPIDGVVTVPA
+2674 WVAVPVNGVVTVPA

-2731 VDDGTGPDPDPG
+2731 VDDGTGPDPDPD

-2748 VSITDAGTINEGDT
+2748 VSISDAGTINEGDT
-2762 ANFVVSLTNASEAPV
+2762 ANFVVSLTNESEAAV
-2777 EVQLDL
+2777 QVQLTL
-2783 NLGDTEAGDL
+2783 NTGDTGVGDL

-2894 DTTNAASFSGSFTV
+2894 DTTNAASFSGAFTV

-2961 PAVSGQGTWGYTI
+2961 PAVSGQGSWDYNI
-2974 TLLEPLDHPVN
+2974 TLFEPLDHPVN
-2985 DVEDLIDFDLQI
+2985 DVEDIIDFDLQI
-2997 SVSDGQTTSSQSMNV
+2997 SVSDGQTTTSESLNV
-3012 VVEDDCPHVPTSF
+3012 IVEDDRPSVPSNVPV
-3025 QAVDVSLTDIP
+3025 VDVTNLDIP
-3036 EILTGNISFVGNE
+3036 DVITGQVSFTGNGADS
-3049 PDAFSRIFGDVEVT
+3049 FSRTFGDVVVT
-3063 ALGFLSNES
+3063 AEGFISDESVTLG
-3072 TDLGTAEIN
+3072 AAQVN
-3081 QTSSGIGVKS
+3081 QSSDGIGVKS
-3091 VGNNGYPLANEVDYR
+3091 SGDNGFPLDNEVDYR
-3106 FANDTGVS
+3106 FANNQGVS
-3114 EQLIIDLGDKI
+3114 EKLIIDLGDKV
-3125 AFGAEIEFE
+3125 AFGAEIEFA

-3143 GLASFYRDGVL
+3143 GVASFYRDGVL
-3154 IAQQSF
+3154 IAQQTF
-3160 SSDAAS
+3160 TSDAQS
-3166 GDYAA
+3166 GDFAA
-3171 NFSVQQGGFDKVI
+3171 NFSVQQGGFDQII
-3184 LEATGNGNGPNTADN
+3184 LEATDNGNGPNIEDN

-3209 TGADSAIPIATAEGN
+3209 IGSDGGIPIASAEGTISST
-3224 LGALYGADGPG
+3224 YGADGPG
-3235 SIVLNGAESGLET
+3235 VTALTGAESGLQT
-3248 LDGEAISVGI
+3248 AGGDDITVSV
-3258 DPQNPNRLVGEANGE
+3258 DAQNPNRLVGSTDTGV
-3273 LAFEVQLTPSTG
+3273 AFEVQFTPSTG
-3285 KWEFFQ
+3285 KWEFIQ
-3291 YVPLTSASGDGDIDF
+3291 YEPLSEPIGDGDIDF
-3306 SYTITD
+3306 EYTVTD
-3312 NDGDS
+3312 ADGDS
-3317 KAGNFAVNPYA
+3317 VTGSFAVNPA
-3328 PPIVEGVTLNVS
+3328 IPPTISGAVALNVS
-3340 EEGLGNAIADDF
+3340 EEGLPDANADNG
-3352 ALNGFMDTTDSTLD
+3352 ALAGFIDTTDSTND
-3366 MDQLTLGQT
+3366 TGSLTLGAT
-3375 VDSVAL
+3375 VESVTLGLPTTLISSDGDAL
-3381 NVPTANLTSNGEAIT
+3381 VWT
-3396 WALSNNDQLLVGSAD
+3396 LSNNDKTLTGSAS
-3411 GEEVIKISVNDTG
+3411 GQPIIEVSVDDLGNL
-3424 AISTELLGPID
+3424 STELLGKVD
-3435 HPDTSGEDSLNIEV
+3435 HPDSGGEDVIDLEV
-3449 PVVVSSALGLTNS
+3449 PVIASNALGITSSAT
-3462 AVANVVIEDDS
+3462 ATVAIEDDS
-3473 PDSTSIVHDV
+3473 PF
-3483 VAETKE
+3483 AETVVE
-3489 SANVQLIMDVSG
+3489 DVNAMQTTGSNVQLILDVSG
-3501 SMRTGNRLQI
+3501 SMGWDSVTGSSSNVVTSRLDVL
-3511 MKDSATQLLNQY
+3511 KSASIALLLEYQLL
-3523 ESIGQTRVQI
+3523 GDTKVQI
-3533 IKYSGSATT
+3533 TT
-3542 YAIAGATWLTV
+3542 FSSNANVLGEDGVESSDNSLPNDLTTIWMDVDQAIAL
-3553 DEAKAYIDTLTAGGA
+3553 INSLTAGGG
-3568 TNYNRAINE
+3568 TDY
-3577 AKDSWDDAGKL
+3577 DDAVALAAEDDVWGNPEL
-3588 PSASNV
+3588 LADANNL
-3594 SYFLSDGQPNP
+3594 SYFLSDGNP
-3605 ASSFINDARENSWI
+3605 SS
-3619 DHLTDSDNQIT
+3619 TGNQIDATEQSDWEAQLEQYNVT
-3630 ALAYGMGVNLMPD
+3630 ALAYGIGTGAATQFLEP
-3643 QLDRVAYDGFLN
+3643 VAYDAN
-3655 QDLDGVV
+3655 NPIDKQIDPII
-3662 VPDVTQLPPV
+3662 VPDINSLPAILIQSIVTPITGALGSTV
-3672 MLQSVIQPV
+3672 M
-3681 GGNLMYTT
+3681 GG
-3689 SPDTGIGADGGYIS
+3689 SASFFGADGGYVS
-3703 EIEHDGVTY
+3703 SFNYGGVTGITVT
-3712 SFDGTNLT
+3712 FDGTTITVDDDANNT
-3720 VVDNNNDISHA
+3720 GATTIVDAVEDTVTIVVDSQNSVVI
-3731 FDDITMLLTIYIDS
+3731 
-3745 KHTLEVDLND
+3745 DLNT
-3755 GAYAFYG
+3755 GEYTFFASSI
-3762 AVGDTVETLDFD
+3762 AVATQFDFD
-3774 YVLTDN
+3774 YVLTDG
-3780 DGDQS
+3780 DGDTTAETVS
-3785 ENTLQFVIDENGG
+3785 FDLEPNSVEAVDDTASTPEGTPIVVDVLSNDTNSD
-3798 VNAASGGAANIIEAE
+3798 NAATLTLADAVVDPSKGQVLVVDNQLVFIPSNSLDDGDSARISYRTESSNGDFDIGALTVSVTASVGAPSGVGGNSDDTLVGTASADILLGEEGEDTISGNAGEDIIIGGLDDDILTGGADGDVFVWTQMDNV
-3813 VDLSHDILIG
+3813 VDSVTDFDASEGDKLELRDLF
-3823 NDNEADIFRWVND
+3823 DDV
-3836 SLDSGTDLVRGFERD
+3836 SGTDMSTLLDDFESGD
-3851 LDILDLNQVV
+3851 FSGQVNGITLSVTEDSGDSTLTINKGGQQLDINFDGASAA
-3861 EDAGHNTIEELLN
+3861 DIAN
-3874 SIDLNVDGEDL
+3874 SIITN
-3885 SLEIT
+3885 LEQLR
-3890 HNEGNS
+3890 E
-3896 IQTIVIEKGASEFS
+3896 
-3910 DLIIGNL
+3910 
-3917 DFERD
+3917 
-3922 VLSALT
+3922 
-3928 KVNLDSYS
+3928 
-3936 I
+3936 

>member
-53 APDGSS
+53 GPDGSS

-122 AIPLSE
+122 AILLSE

-156 TINEGDQASFE
+156 TTNEGDQASFE

-192 ADYDNS
+192 ADYDKS
-198 VITITFE
+198 VVTITFE
-205 DGSTDQI
+205 DGNTDQI

-222 SIPIGDESFVITVD
+222 SIPIGDKSFVITVD

-247 TFTLSGGTKN
+247 TFTLSGGTDN

-299 AVLEVTLSN
+299 AVLEVKLSN
-308 PSKSETT
+308 PSTSETT

-336 TITLEDN
+336 TIMFEDN

-387 SGSTENQNGTTSGT
+387 SGSTENQNDTTLGT
-401 GTIVDEGSGP
+401 GTIVDDGSGP

-441 LSNLSTTDTVVS
+441 LSNLSTTDTAVS
-453 MNLADGSAEGG
+453 MILADGSAEGG

-498 NNISYSVAIGTVND
+498 NNISYSVTISTIDD

-527 GNQAIPQTGTGTII
+527 GNQAIPQRGTGTII
-541 DDGTGPGPDPDSDR
+541 DDGTGPGPDS
-555 PTVSISDAGVVNE
+555 
-568 GDTAN
+568 
-573 FVVSLTNE
+573 
-581 ADSPVHVE
+581 
-589 LGLDLGDT
+589 
-597 ETGDLGV
+597 
-604 LEYNTGSGWVA
+604 
-615 VPNDGVVTVPAGLS
+615 
-629 EFDVRV
+629 
-635 ATIVDEVFEGPE
+635 
-647 EFSVS
+647 
-652 VTGLDSVQ
+652 
-660 GSDSGSATIV
+660 
-670 DDNTGPSPDPDDG
+670 
-683 RPTVSISDAG
+683 
-693 TINEG
+693 
-698 DTANFVVSLTNASE
+698 
-712 APVEVQLD
+712 
-720 LNLGDTEAGDL
+720 
-731 GTLEYNTGSGWVA
+731 
-744 VPVGGV
+744 
-750 VSVPAGM
+750 
-757 TQFDVRI
+757 
-764 ASIDDEVYEGPEN
+764 
-777 FTVDVTGLG
+777 
-786 PIQGTDTGTATIVD
+786 
-800 DGTGPEPDDDRPTV
+800 DDDRPTV

-832 SLTNASEAPVEV
+832 SLTNASESPVEV
-844 QLDLNLGDTEAGDL
+844 QLE
-858 GTLEYNTGSGWVA
+858 
-871 VPVSGVVTVPAGLTE
+871 
-886 FDVRIASIDDEIYE
+886 
-900 GPENF
+900 
-905 TVDVTGLGPVQ
+905 
-916 GADTGTATIVDD
+916 
-928 GTGPG
+928 
-933 PDPDDDRPGVTISD
+933 
-947 AGVINEGDTA
+947 
-957 NFVVSLSN
+957 
-965 ASETP
+965 
-970 VEVQLDLNLGD
+970 LNLGD

-986 LGTLEYNTGSGWV
+986 LGTLEYNTGSGW
-999 AVPIDG
+999 A
-1005 VVTVPAGLTQFDVR
+1005 
-1019 IASIDDEVYEGPENF
+1019 
-1034 TVDVTGLGP
+1034 
-1043 AQGTDTGTAT
+1043 
-1053 IVDDGT
+1053 
-1059 GPDPDPDD
+1059 
-1067 DRPTVSITDA
+1067 
-1077 GTINEGDT
+1077 
-1085 ANFVVSLTNASE
+1085 
-1097 APVEVQLGLNLGDT
+1097 
-1111 EAGDLGT
+1111 
-1118 LEYNTG
+1118 
-1124 SGWVAVPVDGVVTVP
+1124 AVPV
-1139 AGLTEFDVRIAS
+1139 
-1151 IDDEVYEGPENFTVD
+1151 N
-1166 VTGLG
+1166 
-1171 PVQGTDTG
+1171 
-1179 TATIVDDGT
+1179 
-1188 GPDPDLDD
+1188 
-1196 DRPTVSI
+1196 
-1203 SDAGTINEGDTA
+1203 
-1215 NFVVSLTNASEAPVE
+1215 
-1230 VQLDL
+1230 
-1235 NLGDTEAGDL
+1235 
-1245 GTLEYN
+1245 
-1251 TGSGWV
+1251 
-1257 AVPVD
+1257 
-1262 GVVTVPAG
+1262 
-1270 LTEFDVRIASIDDE
+1270 
-1284 VYEGPENFTV
+1284 
-1294 DVTGLGP
+1294 
-1301 VQGTDTGTATIVD
+1301 
-1314 DGTGP
+1314 
-1319 DPDLDDDRPTVSI
+1319 
-1332 SDAGTINEGDT
+1332 
-1343 ANFVVSLTNASEA
+1343 
-1356 PVEVQLDLNLGDTE
+1356 
-1370 AGDLGTLEYNTG
+1370 
-1382 SGWVAVPVDGVVTVP
+1382 
-1397 AGLTEFDVRI
+1397 
-1407 ASIDDEVYE
+1407 
-1416 GPENFTVDVTG
+1416 
-1427 LGPVQGTDTGTAAI
+1427 
-1441 VDDGTGPGPDPD
+1441 
-1453 DDRLGVTISDAGV
+1453 
-1466 INEGDTA
+1466 
-1473 NFVVTLANVS
+1473 
-1483 EDDVQVELGLNLGDT
+1483 
-1498 EAGDLGTLEYNT
+1498 
-1510 GSGWVAVPVDGV
+1510 
-1522 VTVPAGLTEFDVRI
+1522 
-1536 ASIDDEVYEGPENF
+1536 
-1550 TVDVTGLGPVQG
+1550 
-1562 SDTGTATIVDDGTG
+1562 
-1576 PDPDPDD
+1576 
-1583 DRPTVSISDAGTINE
+1583 
-1598 GDTAN
+1598 
-1603 FVVSLTNASE
+1603 
-1613 APVEVQLDLNLGD
+1613 
-1626 TEAGDLGIL
+1626 
-1635 EYNTGSGW
+1635 
-1643 VAVPVD
+1643 

-1739 ASEAPV
+1739 ASEDDVQV
-1745 EVQLDLNLGDT
+1745 ELGLNLGDT
-1756 EAGDLGTLEYNT
+1756 EVGDLGTLEYNT
-1768 GSGWVAVP
+1768 GSGWLAVP
-1776 VDGVVTVPA
+1776 NDGVVTVPA

-1814 LGPVQGTDTG
+1814 LGAVQGTDTG

-1830 DGTGPDPDLDDDR
+1830 DGSGPGPD
-1843 PTVSISDAGTIN
+1843 
-1855 EGDTANFVVS
+1855 
-1865 LTNAS
+1865 
-1870 EAPVEVQLDLNLGNT
+1870 
-1885 EAGDLG
+1885 
-1891 TLEYNTGS
+1891 
-1899 GWVAVPVDGVVSVPA
+1899 
-1914 GLTEFDV
+1914 
-1921 RIDSIDDEVYEGPEN
+1921 
-1936 FTVDVTGLGPVQG
+1936 
-1949 TDTGTATIVDDGT
+1949 
-1962 GPEPEPDDDRPTV
+1962 PDDDRPTV
-1975 SISDAGTINEGDTA
+1975 TSITSTTVNEGEVATLDVTLS
-1989 NFVVS
+1989 NVSTTPTVVNMTLADGS
-1994 LTNASEAPVEVQ
+1994 AEGGVDYTNTLVTITYADNSTEV
-2006 LDLNLG
+2006 
-2012 DTEAGDLGTLEYNTG
+2012 
-2027 SGWVAVPIN
+2027 VAVNPD
-2036 GVVSV
+2036 GSFDVTV
-2041 PAGLTE
+2041 PANDTTY
-2047 FDVRIA
+2047 
-2053 SIDDEVY
+2053 SITVSTTDDDLF
-2060 EGPENFTVDV
+2060 EGPETFTLSSATEVQTTPAEG
-2070 TGLGPVQGTDTG
+2070 TG
-2082 TATIVDDGT
+2082 TIVDDG
-2091 GSEPEP
+2091 
-2097 DDDRPTVSISDAGTI
+2097 
-2112 NEGDTANFVVSLTNA
+2112 
-2127 SEAPVEVQL
+2127 
-2136 DLNLGDT
+2136 
-2143 EAGDLG
+2143 
-2149 TLEYN
+2149 
-2154 TGSGWVAVPVGGVVS
+2154 SGP
-2169 VPAGMTQF
+2169 
-2177 DVRIASIDDEVYE
+2177 
-2190 GPENFTV
+2190 GPE
-2197 DVTGLGPVQGTD
+2197 
-2209 TGSATIVDDGTGPDP
+2209 
-2224 DPDDDRP
+2224 PDDDRP

-2261 QVQLTLNTGDTGV
+2261 QVQLTLNAGDTGV
-2274 GDLGTLEY
+2274 
-2282 NTGSGWVAVPVN
+2282 
-2294 GMVSV
+2294 
-2299 PAGLTEFDVRIAS
+2299 
-2312 IDDEVYEG
+2312 
-2320 PENFTVDVTGLGP
+2320 
-2333 VQGTDTGTATIVD
+2333 
-2346 DGTGPDP
+2346 
-2353 DPDDDRPT
+2353 
-2361 VSISDAGTINE
+2361 
-2372 GDTANFVVSL
+2372 
-2382 TNASE
+2382 
-2387 APVEV
+2387 
-2392 QLDLNLGDTEAG
+2392 
-2404 DLSTLEYN
+2404 
-2412 TGSGWVAV
+2412 
-2420 PVDGVVTV
+2420 
-2428 PAGLTE
+2428 
-2434 FDVRIASIDDEV
+2434 
-2446 YEGPEN
+2446 
-2452 FTVDVT
+2452 
-2458 GLGPVQGTDTGTATI
+2458 
-2473 VDDGTGPDPDL
+2473 
-2484 DDDRPTVSISD
+2484 
-2495 AGTINEGDTANF
+2495 
-2507 VVSLTNASEAPVEV
+2507 
-2521 QLDLNLGNTEAGDLG
+2521 
-2536 TLEYNT
+2536 
-2542 GSGWVAVPVDGVVS
+2542 
-2556 VPAGLTEFDVRIDS
+2556 
-2570 IDDEVYEGP
+2570 
-2579 ENFTVDVT
+2579 
-2587 GLGPVQ
+2587 
-2593 GTDTGTATIVDDGT
+2593 
-2607 GPEPEP
+2607 
-2613 DDDRPTVSIS
+2613 
-2623 DAGTINEGDTAN
+2623 
-2635 FVVSLSNAS
+2635 
-2644 EAPVEVQLD
+2644 
-2653 LNLGDTE
+2653 
-2660 VGDLGTLEYNTGSG
+2660 
-2674 WVAVPIDGVVTVPA
+2674 
-2688 GLTEFDVRIASIDDE
+2688 
-2703 VYEGPEN
+2703 
-2710 FTVDVTGLGPVQ
+2710 
-2722 GTDTGTATI
+2722 
-2731 VDDGTGPDPDPG
+2731 
-2743 DDRPT
+2743 
-2748 VSITDAGTINEGDT
+2748 
-2762 ANFVVSLTNASEAPV
+2762 
-2777 EVQLDL
+2777 
-2783 NLGDTEAGDL
+2783 GDL

-2841 VSVVGVGPVLGSD
+2841 VSVVGIGPVLGSD

-2914 NVSVVLSGPNTLTSG
+2914 NVSVVLSGPNTLASG

-2961 PAVSGQGTWGYTI
+2961 PAVSGQGSWDYNI
-2974 TLLEPLDHPVN
+2974 TLFEPLDHPVN
-2985 DVEDLIDFDLQI
+2985 DVEDIIDFDLQI

-3012 VVEDDCPHVPTSF
+3012 IVEDDCPHVPMSS
-3025 QAVDVSLTDIP
+3025 QAVDVSLADIP
-3036 EILTGNISFVGNE
+3036 EILTGTISFVGNE
-3049 PDAFSRIFGDVEVT
+3049 SDAISRTFGDVEVT

-3091 VGNNGYPLANEVDYR
+3091 VGNNSYPLANEVDYR

-3209 TGADSAIPIATAEGN
+3209 TGADSAIPIATADGN

-3248 LDGEAISVGI
+3248 LDGEALSVGI

-3291 YVPLTSASGDGDIDF
+3291 YVPLTSPSGDGDIDF

-3381 NVPTANLTSNGEAIT
+3381 NVPTVNLTSNGEAIT

-3411 GEEVIKISVNDTG
+3411 GKEVIKISVNDTG
-3424 AISTELLGPID
+3424 AISSKLLGPID

-3449 PVVVSSALGLTNS
+3449 PVVVSNALGLTNS
-3462 AVANVVIEDDS
+3462 AIANVVIEDDS

-3511 MKDSATQLLNQY
+3511 MKDSTTQLLNQY

-3577 AKDSWDDAGKL
+3577 AKGSWDDAGKL

-3712 SFDGTNLT
+3712 LFDGTDLT

-3762 AVGDTVETLDFD
+3762 AVGDIVETLDFD

-3813 VDLSHDILIG
+3813 VDVSHDILIG

-3917 DFERD
+3917 DFERN

-3928 KVNLDSYS
+3928 KVNLDS
-3936 I
+3936 

>member
-18 IDGEIRTLEPGQVP
+18 IDGEIRALEPGQVP

-122 AIPLSE
+122 VIPLSE

-156 TINEGDQASFE
+156 TINEGNQASFE

-247 TFTLSGGTKN
+247 TFTLSGGTEN

-264 VATITDDGTGP
+264 LATITDDGTGP

-308 PSKSETT
+308 PSTSETT

-336 TITLEDN
+336 TITFEDN

-387 SGSTENQNGTTSGT
+387 SGSTENQNDTTSGT
-401 GTIVDEGSGP
+401 GTIVDDGSGP

-453 MNLADGSAEGG
+453 MNLDDGSAEGG

-498 NNISYSVAIGTVND
+498 DNVSYSVTISTIDD

-527 GNQAIPQTGTGTII
+527 GNQAIPQTGIGTII
-541 DDGTGPGPDPDSDR
+541 DDGTGPGPDPD
-555 PTVSISDAGVVNE
+555 
-568 GDTAN
+568 GD
-573 FVVSLTNE
+573 
-581 ADSPVHVE
+581 
-589 LGLDLGDT
+589 
-597 ETGDLGV
+597 
-604 LEYNTGSGWVA
+604 
-615 VPNDGVVTVPAGLS
+615 
-629 EFDVRV
+629 
-635 ATIVDEVFEGPE
+635 
-647 EFSVS
+647 
-652 VTGLDSVQ
+652 
-660 GSDSGSATIV
+660 
-670 DDNTGPSPDPDDG
+670 

-712 APVEVQLD
+712 DPVEVQLD

-744 VPVGGV
+744 VPVGDV

-764 ASIDDEVYEGPEN
+764 A
-777 FTVDVTGLG
+777 
-786 PIQGTDTGTATIVD
+786 
-800 DGTGPEPDDDRPTV
+800 
-814 SISDAGTINEGD
+814 
-826 TANFVV
+826 
-832 SLTNASEAPVEV
+832 
-844 QLDLNLGDTEAGDL
+844 
-858 GTLEYNTGSGWVA
+858 
-871 VPVSGVVTVPAGLTE
+871 
-886 FDVRIASIDDEIYE
+886 
-900 GPENF
+900 
-905 TVDVTGLGPVQ
+905 
-916 GADTGTATIVDD
+916 
-928 GTGPG
+928 
-933 PDPDDDRPGVTISD
+933 
-947 AGVINEGDTA
+947 
-957 NFVVSLSN
+957 
-965 ASETP
+965 
-970 VEVQLDLNLGD
+970 
-981 TEVGD
+981 
-986 LGTLEYNTGSGWV
+986 
-999 AVPIDG
+999 
-1005 VVTVPAGLTQFDVR
+1005 
-1019 IASIDDEVYEGPENF
+1019 
-1034 TVDVTGLGP
+1034 
-1043 AQGTDTGTAT
+1043 
-1053 IVDDGT
+1053 
-1059 GPDPDPDD
+1059 
-1067 DRPTVSITDA
+1067 
-1077 GTINEGDT
+1077 
-1085 ANFVVSLTNASE
+1085 
-1097 APVEVQLGLNLGDT
+1097 
-1111 EAGDLGT
+1111 
-1118 LEYNTG
+1118 
-1124 SGWVAVPVDGVVTVP
+1124 
-1139 AGLTEFDVRIAS
+1139 
-1151 IDDEVYEGPENFTVD
+1151 
-1166 VTGLG
+1166 
-1171 PVQGTDTG
+1171 
-1179 TATIVDDGT
+1179 
-1188 GPDPDLDD
+1188 
-1196 DRPTVSI
+1196 
-1203 SDAGTINEGDTA
+1203 
-1215 NFVVSLTNASEAPVE
+1215 
-1230 VQLDL
+1230 
-1235 NLGDTEAGDL
+1235 
-1245 GTLEYN
+1245 
-1251 TGSGWV
+1251 
-1257 AVPVD
+1257 
-1262 GVVTVPAG
+1262 
-1270 LTEFDVRIASIDDE
+1270 
-1284 VYEGPENFTV
+1284 
-1294 DVTGLGP
+1294 
-1301 VQGTDTGTATIVD
+1301 
-1314 DGTGP
+1314 
-1319 DPDLDDDRPTVSI
+1319 
-1332 SDAGTINEGDT
+1332 
-1343 ANFVVSLTNASEA
+1343 
-1356 PVEVQLDLNLGDTE
+1356 
-1370 AGDLGTLEYNTG
+1370 
-1382 SGWVAVPVDGVVTVP
+1382 
-1397 AGLTEFDVRI
+1397 
-1407 ASIDDEVYE
+1407 
-1416 GPENFTVDVTG
+1416 
-1427 LGPVQGTDTGTAAI
+1427 
-1441 VDDGTGPGPDPD
+1441 
-1453 DDRLGVTISDAGV
+1453 
-1466 INEGDTA
+1466 
-1473 NFVVTLANVS
+1473 
-1483 EDDVQVELGLNLGDT
+1483 
-1498 EAGDLGTLEYNT
+1498 
-1510 GSGWVAVPVDGV
+1510 
-1522 VTVPAGLTEFDVRI
+1522 
-1536 ASIDDEVYEGPENF
+1536 
-1550 TVDVTGLGPVQG
+1550 
-1562 SDTGTATIVDDGTG
+1562 
-1576 PDPDPDD
+1576 
-1583 DRPTVSISDAGTINE
+1583 
-1598 GDTAN
+1598 
-1603 FVVSLTNASE
+1603 
-1613 APVEVQLDLNLGD
+1613 
-1626 TEAGDLGIL
+1626 
-1635 EYNTGSGW
+1635 
-1643 VAVPVD
+1643 
-1649 GVVTV
+1649 
-1654 PAGLTEFDV
+1654 
-1663 RIASIDDEVYEGPEN
+1663 
-1678 FTVDVTGLGPV
+1678 
-1689 QGTDTGTATIVDDG
+1689 
-1703 TGPDPDPDD
+1703 
-1712 DRPTVSISDAG
+1712 
-1723 TINEGDTAN
+1723 
-1732 FVVSLTN
+1732 
-1739 ASEAPV
+1739 
-1745 EVQLDLNLGDT
+1745 
-1756 EAGDLGTLEYNT
+1756 
-1768 GSGWVAVP
+1768 
-1776 VDGVVTVPA
+1776 
-1785 GLTEFDVR
+1785 
-1793 IASIDDEVYEGPEN
+1793 
-1807 FTVDVTG
+1807 
-1814 LGPVQGTDTG
+1814 
-1824 TATIVD
+1824 
-1830 DGTGPDPDLDDDR
+1830 
-1843 PTVSISDAGTIN
+1843 
-1855 EGDTANFVVS
+1855 
-1865 LTNAS
+1865 
-1870 EAPVEVQLDLNLGNT
+1870 
-1885 EAGDLG
+1885 
-1891 TLEYNTGS
+1891 
-1899 GWVAVPVDGVVSVPA
+1899 
-1914 GLTEFDV
+1914 
-1921 RIDSIDDEVYEGPEN
+1921 SIDDEVYEGPEN

-2027 SGWVAVPIN
+2027 SGWVAVPVD
-2036 GVVSV
+2036 GVMTV

-2070 TGLGPVQGTDTG
+2070 TGLGPVQGSDTG
-2082 TATIVDDGT
+2082 T
-2091 GSEPEP
+2091 
-2097 DDDRPTVSISDAGTI
+2097 
-2112 NEGDTANFVVSLTNA
+2112 
-2127 SEAPVEVQL
+2127 
-2136 DLNLGDT
+2136 
-2143 EAGDLG
+2143 
-2149 TLEYN
+2149 
-2154 TGSGWVAVPVGGVVS
+2154 
-2169 VPAGMTQF
+2169 
-2177 DVRIASIDDEVYE
+2177 
-2190 GPENFTV
+2190 
-2197 DVTGLGPVQGTD
+2197 
-2209 TGSATIVDDGTGPDP
+2209 ATIVDDGTGPDP

-2244 DTANF
+2244 ETANF
-2249 VVSLTNE
+2249 VVLLTNA
-2256 SEAAV
+2256 SEAPV
-2261 QVQLTLNTGDTGV
+2261 EVQLGLNLGDTEA

-2282 NTGSGWVAVPVN
+2282 NTGSGWVAVPVD
-2294 GMVSV
+2294 GVVTV

-2333 VQGTDTGTATIVD
+2333 VLGTDTGTATIVD
-2346 DGTGPDP
+2346 DGTGPESEPDDDRPTVSISDVGTINEGDTANFVVSLSNASEAPVEVQLDLNLGDTEVGDLGTLEYNTGSGWVAVPIDGVVTVPAGLTEFDVRIDSIDDEVYEGPENFTVDVTGLGPVQGSDTGTATIVDDGTGPDPDPDDDRPTVSISDAGTINEGETANFVVLLTNASEAPVEVQLGLNLGDTEAGDLGTLEYNTGSGWVAVPVDGVVTVPAGLTEFDVRVATIDDEVFEGPEEFSVSVTGLDSVQGSDSGSATIVDDNTGPSP

-2458 GLGPVQGTDTGTATI
+2458 GLGPVQGTDTGSATI
-2473 VDDGTGPDPDL
+2473 VDDGTGPDPDP

-2507 VVSLTNASEAPVEV
+2507 VVSLTNASESPVEV
-2521 QLDLNLGNTEAGDLG
+2521 QLDLNLGDTEAGDLSTLEYNTGSGWVAVPVDGVVTVPAGLTEFDVRIASIDDEVYEGPENFTVDVTGLGPVQGTDTGSATIVDDGTGPDPDPDDDRPTVSISDAGTINEGETANFVVSLTNASEAPVEVQLGLNLGDTEAGDLG

-2542 GSGWVAVPVDGVVS
+2542 GSGWVAVPVDGVVT

-2607 GPEPEP
+2607 GPDPDPDDDRPTVSISDSGVVNEGDTANFVVSLTNASESPVDVQLDLNLGDTEAGDLGTLEYNTGSGWVSVPVDGVVTVPAGLTEFDVRIDSIDDEVYEGPENFTVDVTGLGPVQGTDTGTATIVDDGTGP
-2613 DDDRPTVSIS
+2613 DPDPNDDRPTVSIS

-2635 FVVSLSNAS
+2635 FVVSFTNAS

-2653 LNLGDTE
+2653 INLGDTE
-2660 VGDLGTLEYNTGSG
+2660 AGDLGTLEYNTGSG
-2674 WVAVPIDGVVTVPA
+2674 WVAVPVNGVVSVPA

-2731 VDDGTGPDPDPG
+2731 VDDGTGPGPDPD
-2743 DDRPT
+2743 DDRPGVT
-2748 VSITDAGTINEGDT
+2748 ISDAGVINEGDT
-2762 ANFVVSLTNASEAPV
+2762 ANFVVTLANASEAPV

-2793 GTLEYNTGSG
+2793 GTLEYNTGSGWIAVPIDGVVTVPAGLTEFDVRIDSIDDEVYEGPENFTVDVTGLGPVQGTDTGTATIVDDGTGPDPDPDDDRPTVSISDAGTINEGDTADFVVSLTNESEVAVQVQLTLNAGDTGVGDLGTFEYNTGSG

-2894 DTTNAASFSGSFTV
+2894 DTTNSASFSGSFTV

-3012 VVEDDCPHVPTSF
+3012 VVEDDCPHVPTSS

-3049 PDAFSRIFGDVEVT
+3049 SDAFSRTFGDVEVT

-3171 NFSVQQGGFDKVI
+3171 NFSFQQGGFDKVI

-3248 LDGEAISVGI
+3248 LDGEAISVTI

-3291 YVPLTSASGDGDIDF
+3291 YVPLTSPSGDGDIDF

-3317 KAGNFAVNPYA
+3317 KEGNFAVNPYA

-3411 GEEVIKISVNDTG
+3411 GEEVIKVSVNDTG

-3449 PVVVSSALGLTNS
+3449 PVVVSNALGLTNS
-3462 AVANVVIEDDS
+3462 TIANVVIEDDS

-3577 AKDSWDDAGKL
+3577 AKGSWDDAGKL

-3662 VPDVTQLPPV
+3662 VPDVNQLPPV

-3712 SFDGTNLT
+3712 LFDGADLT

-3762 AVGDTVETLDFD
+3762 AVGDIVETLDFD

-3813 VDLSHDILIG
+3813 VDVSHDILIG

-3928 KVNLDSYS
+3928 KVNLDS
-3936 I
+3936 

>member
-80 QLEGDFEPAAG
+80 QLEGDFETAAG
-91 ESDGSSP
+91 ESSGSSP
-98 QSTGAIDRTGAEAL
+98 QTTGAVDRTGAEAL

-222 SIPIGDESFVITVD
+222 SIPIGGESFVITVD

-247 TFTLSGGTKN
+247 TFTLSGGTEN

-308 PSKSETT
+308 PSTSETT

-362 NEVSYNVT
+362 DEVSYNVT
-370 INTIDDDL
+370 INTRDDDL

-401 GTIVDEGSGP
+401 GTIVDDGSGP
-411 GPNPDDDR
+411 GPNPGDDR

-453 MNLADGSAEGG
+453 MNLDDGSAEGG

-541 DDGTGPGPDPDSDR
+541 DDGTGPGPDPD
-555 PTVSISDAGVVNE
+555 
-568 GDTAN
+568 GD
-573 FVVSLTNE
+573 
-581 ADSPVHVE
+581 
-589 LGLDLGDT
+589 
-597 ETGDLGV
+597 
-604 LEYNTGSGWVA
+604 
-615 VPNDGVVTVPAGLS
+615 
-629 EFDVRV
+629 
-635 ATIVDEVFEGPE
+635 
-647 EFSVS
+647 
-652 VTGLDSVQ
+652 
-660 GSDSGSATIV
+660 
-670 DDNTGPSPDPDDG
+670 

-757 TQFDVRI
+757 TQ
-764 ASIDDEVYEGPEN
+764 
-777 FTVDVTGLG
+777 
-786 PIQGTDTGTATIVD
+786 
-800 DGTGPEPDDDRPTV
+800 
-814 SISDAGTINEGD
+814 
-826 TANFVV
+826 
-832 SLTNASEAPVEV
+832 
-844 QLDLNLGDTEAGDL
+844 
-858 GTLEYNTGSGWVA
+858 
-871 VPVSGVVTVPAGLTE
+871 
-886 FDVRIASIDDEIYE
+886 
-900 GPENF
+900 
-905 TVDVTGLGPVQ
+905 
-916 GADTGTATIVDD
+916 
-928 GTGPG
+928 
-933 PDPDDDRPGVTISD
+933 
-947 AGVINEGDTA
+947 
-957 NFVVSLSN
+957 
-965 ASETP
+965 
-970 VEVQLDLNLGD
+970 
-981 TEVGD
+981 
-986 LGTLEYNTGSGWV
+986 
-999 AVPIDG
+999 
-1005 VVTVPAGLTQFDVR
+1005 
-1019 IASIDDEVYEGPENF
+1019 
-1034 TVDVTGLGP
+1034 
-1043 AQGTDTGTAT
+1043 
-1053 IVDDGT
+1053 
-1059 GPDPDPDD
+1059 
-1067 DRPTVSITDA
+1067 
-1077 GTINEGDT
+1077 
-1085 ANFVVSLTNASE
+1085 
-1097 APVEVQLGLNLGDT
+1097 
-1111 EAGDLGT
+1111 
-1118 LEYNTG
+1118 
-1124 SGWVAVPVDGVVTVP
+1124 
-1139 AGLTEFDVRIAS
+1139 
-1151 IDDEVYEGPENFTVD
+1151 
-1166 VTGLG
+1166 
-1171 PVQGTDTG
+1171 
-1179 TATIVDDGT
+1179 
-1188 GPDPDLDD
+1188 
-1196 DRPTVSI
+1196 
-1203 SDAGTINEGDTA
+1203 
-1215 NFVVSLTNASEAPVE
+1215 
-1230 VQLDL
+1230 
-1235 NLGDTEAGDL
+1235 
-1245 GTLEYN
+1245 
-1251 TGSGWV
+1251 
-1257 AVPVD
+1257 
-1262 GVVTVPAG
+1262 
-1270 LTEFDVRIASIDDE
+1270 
-1284 VYEGPENFTV
+1284 
-1294 DVTGLGP
+1294 
-1301 VQGTDTGTATIVD
+1301 
-1314 DGTGP
+1314 
-1319 DPDLDDDRPTVSI
+1319 
-1332 SDAGTINEGDT
+1332 
-1343 ANFVVSLTNASEA
+1343 
-1356 PVEVQLDLNLGDTE
+1356 
-1370 AGDLGTLEYNTG
+1370 
-1382 SGWVAVPVDGVVTVP
+1382 
-1397 AGLTEFDVRI
+1397 
-1407 ASIDDEVYE
+1407 
-1416 GPENFTVDVTG
+1416 
-1427 LGPVQGTDTGTAAI
+1427 
-1441 VDDGTGPGPDPD
+1441 
-1453 DDRLGVTISDAGV
+1453 
-1466 INEGDTA
+1466 
-1473 NFVVTLANVS
+1473 
-1483 EDDVQVELGLNLGDT
+1483 
-1498 EAGDLGTLEYNT
+1498 
-1510 GSGWVAVPVDGV
+1510 
-1522 VTVPAGLTEFDVRI
+1522 
-1536 ASIDDEVYEGPENF
+1536 
-1550 TVDVTGLGPVQG
+1550 
-1562 SDTGTATIVDDGTG
+1562 
-1576 PDPDPDD
+1576 
-1583 DRPTVSISDAGTINE
+1583 
-1598 GDTAN
+1598 
-1603 FVVSLTNASE
+1603 
-1613 APVEVQLDLNLGD
+1613 
-1626 TEAGDLGIL
+1626 
-1635 EYNTGSGW
+1635 
-1643 VAVPVD
+1643 
-1649 GVVTV
+1649 
-1654 PAGLTEFDV
+1654 FDV

-1814 LGPVQGTDTG
+1814 LGPVQGSDTG

-1830 DGTGPDPDLDDDR
+1830 DGTGPDPD
-1843 PTVSISDAGTIN
+1843 
-1855 EGDTANFVVS
+1855 
-1865 LTNAS
+1865 
-1870 EAPVEVQLDLNLGNT
+1870 
-1885 EAGDLG
+1885 
-1891 TLEYNTGS
+1891 
-1899 GWVAVPVDGVVSVPA
+1899 
-1914 GLTEFDV
+1914 
-1921 RIDSIDDEVYEGPEN
+1921 
-1936 FTVDVTGLGPVQG
+1936 
-1949 TDTGTATIVDDGT
+1949 
-1962 GPEPEPDDDRPTV
+1962 PDDDRPTV
-1975 SISDAGTINEGDTA
+1975 SISDAGVISEGDTA
-1989 NFVVS
+1989 DFVVT
-1994 LTNASEAPVEVQ
+1994 LANVSEDDVQVE
-2006 LDLNLG
+2006 LG
-2012 DTEAGDLGTLEYNTG
+2012 
-2027 SGWVAVPIN
+2027 
-2036 GVVSV
+2036 
-2041 PAGLTE
+2041 
-2047 FDVRIA
+2047 
-2053 SIDDEVY
+2053 
-2060 EGPENFTVDV
+2060 
-2070 TGLGPVQGTDTG
+2070 
-2082 TATIVDDGT
+2082 
-2091 GSEPEP
+2091 
-2097 DDDRPTVSISDAGTI
+2097 
-2112 NEGDTANFVVSLTNA
+2112 
-2127 SEAPVEVQL
+2127 
-2136 DLNLGDT
+2136 LNLGDT

-2169 VPAGMTQF
+2169 VPAGMTQ
-2177 DVRIASIDDEVYE
+2177 
-2190 GPENFTV
+2190 
-2197 DVTGLGPVQGTD
+2197 
-2209 TGSATIVDDGTGPDP
+2209 
-2224 DPDDDRP
+2224 
-2231 TVSISDAGTINEG
+2231 
-2244 DTANF
+2244 
-2249 VVSLTNE
+2249 
-2256 SEAAV
+2256 
-2261 QVQLTLNTGDTGV
+2261 
-2274 GDLGTLEY
+2274 
-2282 NTGSGWVAVPVN
+2282 
-2294 GMVSV
+2294 
-2299 PAGLTEFDVRIAS
+2299 FDVRIAS

-2404 DLSTLEYN
+2404 DLGTLEYN

-2420 PVDGVVTV
+2420 PINGVVSVPAGLTEFDVRIDSIDDEVYEGSENFTVDVTGLGPVQGSDTGTATIVDDGTGPDPDPDDDRPTVSISDAGTINEGETANFVVSLTNASEAPVEVQLGLNLGDTEAGDLGTLEYNTGSGWIAVPIDGVVTV

-2434 FDVRIASIDDEV
+2434 FDVRIASIDDDV

-2473 VDDGTGPDPDL
+2473 VDDGTGPDPDP

-2521 QLDLNLGNTEAGDLG
+2521 QLDLNLGDTEAGDLG

-2542 GSGWVAVPVDGVVS
+2542 GSGW
-2556 VPAGLTEFDVRIDS
+2556 I
-2570 IDDEVYEGP
+2570 
-2579 ENFTVDVT
+2579 
-2587 GLGPVQ
+2587 
-2593 GTDTGTATIVDDGT
+2593 
-2607 GPEPEP
+2607 
-2613 DDDRPTVSIS
+2613 
-2623 DAGTINEGDTAN
+2623 
-2635 FVVSLSNAS
+2635 
-2644 EAPVEVQLD
+2644 
-2653 LNLGDTE
+2653 
-2660 VGDLGTLEYNTGSG
+2660 
-2674 WVAVPIDGVVTVPA
+2674 AVPIDGVVTVPA

-2703 VYEGPEN
+2703 VYEGLEN

-2731 VDDGTGPDPDPG
+2731 VDDGTGPDPDPD

-2748 VSITDAGTINEGDT
+2748 VSISDAGTINEGDT
-2762 ANFVVSLTNASEAPV
+2762 ANFVVSLTNESEAAV
-2777 EVQLDL
+2777 QVQLTL
-2783 NLGDTEAGDL
+2783 NTGDTGVGDL

-2914 NVSVVLSGPNTLTSG
+2914 NVSVVLSGPNTLTSV

-2936 WNSNTQTLTAST
+2936 WNSNTQTLMAST

-3012 VVEDDCPHVPTSF
+3012 VVEDDCPHVPTSS

-3049 PDAFSRIFGDVEVT
+3049 SDAFSRTFGDVEVT

-3072 TDLGTAEIN
+3072 TDLGAAEIN

-3209 TGADSAIPIATAEGN
+3209 TGADSVIPIATAEGN

-3248 LDGEAISVGI
+3248 LDDEAISVAI

-3291 YVPLTSASGDGDIDF
+3291 YVPLTSPSGDGDIDF

-3411 GEEVIKISVNDTG
+3411 GEEVIKVSVNDTG

-3449 PVVVSSALGLTNS
+3449 PVVVSNALGLTNS
-3462 AVANVVIEDDS
+3462 TIANVVIEDDS

-3577 AKDSWDDAGKL
+3577 AKGSWDDAGKL

-3662 VPDVTQLPPV
+3662 VPDVNQLPPV

-3712 SFDGTNLT
+3712 LFDGADLT

-3762 AVGDTVETLDFD
+3762 AVGDIVETLDFD

-3813 VDLSHDILIG
+3813 VDVSHDILIG

-3928 KVNLDSYS
+3928 KVNLDS
-3936 I
+3936 

>member
-18 IDGEIRTLEPGQVP
+18 IDGEIRALEPGQVP

-122 AIPLSE
+122 VIPLSE

-156 TINEGDQASFE
+156 TINEGNQASFE

-247 TFTLSGGTKN
+247 TFTLSGGTEN

-264 VATITDDGTGP
+264 LATITDDGTGP

-308 PSKSETT
+308 PSTSETT

-336 TITLEDN
+336 TITFEDN

-387 SGSTENQNGTTSGT
+387 SGSTENQNDTTSGT
-401 GTIVDEGSGP
+401 GTIVDDGSGP

-453 MNLADGSAEGG
+453 MNLDDSSAEGG

-498 NNISYSVAIGTVND
+498 DNVSYSVTISTIDD

-527 GNQAIPQTGTGTII
+527 GNQAIPQTGIGTII
-541 DDGTGPGPDPDSDR
+541 DDGTGPGPDPD
-555 PTVSISDAGVVNE
+555 G
-568 GDTAN
+568 
-573 FVVSLTNE
+573 
-581 ADSPVHVE
+581 
-589 LGLDLGDT
+589 
-597 ETGDLGV
+597 
-604 LEYNTGSGWVA
+604 
-615 VPNDGVVTVPAGLS
+615 
-629 EFDVRV
+629 
-635 ATIVDEVFEGPE
+635 
-647 EFSVS
+647 
-652 VTGLDSVQ
+652 
-660 GSDSGSATIV
+660 
-670 DDNTGPSPDPDDG
+670 
-683 RPTVSISDAG
+683 
-693 TINEG
+693 
-698 DTANFVVSLTNASE
+698 
-712 APVEVQLD
+712 
-720 LNLGDTEAGDL
+720 
-731 GTLEYNTGSGWVA
+731 
-744 VPVGGV
+744 
-750 VSVPAGM
+750 
-757 TQFDVRI
+757 
-764 ASIDDEVYEGPEN
+764 
-777 FTVDVTGLG
+777 
-786 PIQGTDTGTATIVD
+786 
-800 DGTGPEPDDDRPTV
+800 DRPTV

-832 SLTNASEAPVEV
+832 SLINASE
-844 QLDLNLGDTEAGDL
+844 D
-858 GTLEYNTGSGWVA
+858 
-871 VPVSGVVTVPAGLTE
+871 
-886 FDVRIASIDDEIYE
+886 
-900 GPENF
+900 
-905 TVDVTGLGPVQ
+905 
-916 GADTGTATIVDD
+916 
-928 GTGPG
+928 
-933 PDPDDDRPGVTISD
+933 
-947 AGVINEGDTA
+947 
-957 NFVVSLSN
+957 
-965 ASETP
+965 
-970 VEVQLDLNLGD
+970 
-981 TEVGD
+981 
-986 LGTLEYNTGSGWV
+986 
-999 AVPIDG
+999 
-1005 VVTVPAGLTQFDVR
+1005 
-1019 IASIDDEVYEGPENF
+1019 
-1034 TVDVTGLGP
+1034 
-1043 AQGTDTGTAT
+1043 
-1053 IVDDGT
+1053 
-1059 GPDPDPDD
+1059 
-1067 DRPTVSITDA
+1067 
-1077 GTINEGDT
+1077 
-1085 ANFVVSLTNASE
+1085 
-1097 APVEVQLGLNLGDT
+1097 
-1111 EAGDLGT
+1111 
-1118 LEYNTG
+1118 
-1124 SGWVAVPVDGVVTVP
+1124 
-1139 AGLTEFDVRIAS
+1139 
-1151 IDDEVYEGPENFTVD
+1151 
-1166 VTGLG
+1166 
-1171 PVQGTDTG
+1171 
-1179 TATIVDDGT
+1179 
-1188 GPDPDLDD
+1188 
-1196 DRPTVSI
+1196 
-1203 SDAGTINEGDTA
+1203 
-1215 NFVVSLTNASEAPVE
+1215 PVE

-1301 VQGTDTGTATIVD
+1301 VLGTDTGTATIVD

-1319 DPDLDDDRPTVSI
+1319 ESEPDDDRPTVSI
-1332 SDAGTINEGDT
+1332 SDVGTINEGDT
-1343 ANFVVSLTNASEA
+1343 ANFVVSLSNASEA

-1370 AGDLGTLEYNTG
+1370 VGDLGTLEYNTG
-1382 SGWVAVPVDGVVTVP
+1382 SGWVAVPIDGVVTVP

-1407 ASIDDEVYE
+1407 D
-1416 GPENFTVDVTG
+1416 
-1427 LGPVQGTDTGTAAI
+1427 
-1441 VDDGTGPGPDPD
+1441 
-1453 DDRLGVTISDAGV
+1453 
-1466 INEGDTA
+1466 
-1473 NFVVTLANVS
+1473 
-1483 EDDVQVELGLNLGDT
+1483 
-1498 EAGDLGTLEYNT
+1498 
-1510 GSGWVAVPVDGV
+1510 
-1522 VTVPAGLTEFDVRI
+1522 
-1536 ASIDDEVYEGPENF
+1536 SIDDEVYEGPENF

-1598 GDTAN
+1598 GETAN
-1603 FVVSLTNASE
+1603 FVVLLTNASE
-1613 APVEVQLDLNLGD
+1613 APVEVQLG
-1626 TEAGDLGIL
+1626 
-1635 EYNTGSGW
+1635 
-1643 VAVPVD
+1643 
-1649 GVVTV
+1649 
-1654 PAGLTEFDV
+1654 
-1663 RIASIDDEVYEGPEN
+1663 
-1678 FTVDVTGLGPV
+1678 
-1689 QGTDTGTATIVDDG
+1689 
-1703 TGPDPDPDD
+1703 
-1712 DRPTVSISDAG
+1712 
-1723 TINEGDTAN
+1723 
-1732 FVVSLTN
+1732 
-1739 ASEAPV
+1739 
-1745 EVQLDLNLGDT
+1745 LNLGDT

-1793 IASIDDEVYEGPEN
+1793 VATIDDEVFEGPEE
-1807 FTVDVTG
+1807 FSVSVTG
-1814 LGPVQGTDTG
+1814 LDSVQG
-1824 TATIVD
+1824 
-1830 DGTGPDPDLDDDR
+1830 
-1843 PTVSISDAGTIN
+1843 SD
-1855 EGDTANFVVS
+1855 S
-1865 LTNAS
+1865 
-1870 EAPVEVQLDLNLGNT
+1870 
-1885 EAGDLG
+1885 
-1891 TLEYNTGS
+1891 
-1899 GWVAVPVDGVVSVPA
+1899 
-1914 GLTEFDV
+1914 
-1921 RIDSIDDEVYEGPEN
+1921 
-1936 FTVDVTGLGPVQG
+1936 
-1949 TDTGTATIVDDGT
+1949 
-1962 GPEPEPDDDRPTV
+1962 
-1975 SISDAGTINEGDTA
+1975 
-1989 NFVVS
+1989 
-1994 LTNASEAPVEVQ
+1994 
-2006 LDLNLG
+2006 
-2012 DTEAGDLGTLEYNTG
+2012 
-2027 SGWVAVPIN
+2027 
-2036 GVVSV
+2036 
-2041 PAGLTE
+2041 
-2047 FDVRIA
+2047 
-2053 SIDDEVY
+2053 
-2060 EGPENFTVDV
+2060 
-2070 TGLGPVQGTDTG
+2070 
-2082 TATIVDDGT
+2082 
-2091 GSEPEP
+2091 
-2097 DDDRPTVSISDAGTI
+2097 
-2112 NEGDTANFVVSLTNA
+2112 
-2127 SEAPVEVQL
+2127 
-2136 DLNLGDT
+2136 
-2143 EAGDLG
+2143 
-2149 TLEYN
+2149 
-2154 TGSGWVAVPVGGVVS
+2154 
-2169 VPAGMTQF
+2169 
-2177 DVRIASIDDEVYE
+2177 
-2190 GPENFTV
+2190 
-2197 DVTGLGPVQGTD
+2197 
-2209 TGSATIVDDGTGPDP
+2209 GSATIVDDNTGP
-2224 DPDDDRP
+2224 
-2231 TVSISDAGTINEG
+2231 S
-2244 DTANF
+2244 
-2249 VVSLTNE
+2249 
-2256 SEAAV
+2256 
-2261 QVQLTLNTGDTGV
+2261 
-2274 GDLGTLEY
+2274 
-2282 NTGSGWVAVPVN
+2282 
-2294 GMVSV
+2294 
-2299 PAGLTEFDVRIAS
+2299 
-2312 IDDEVYEG
+2312 
-2320 PENFTVDVTGLGP
+2320 
-2333 VQGTDTGTATIVD
+2333 
-2346 DGTGPDP
+2346 P

-2458 GLGPVQGTDTGTATI
+2458 GLGPVQGTDTGSATI
-2473 VDDGTGPDPDL
+2473 VDDGTGPDPDP

-2507 VVSLTNASEAPVEV
+2507 VVSLTNASESPVEVQLDINLGDTEAGDLGTLEYNTGSGWVAVPVNGVVSVPAGLTEFDVRIASIDDEVYEGPENFTVDVTGLGPVQGTDTGTATIVDDGTGPGPDPDDDRPGVTISDAGVINEGDTANFVVTLANASEAPVEV
-2521 QLDLNLGNTEAGDLG
+2521 QLDLNLGDTEAGDLG

-2542 GSGWVAVPVDGVVS
+2542 GSGWVAVPVDGVVTVPAGLTEFDVRIAS
-2556 VPAGLTEFDVRIDS
+2556 IDDEVYEGPENFMVDVTGLGPVQGSDTGTATIVDDGTGPDPDPDDDRPTVSISDAGTINEGETANFVVSLTNASEAPVEVQLGLNLGDTEAGDLGTLEYNTGSGWIAVPIDGVVTVPAGLTEFDVRIDS

-2607 GPEPEP
+2607 GPDPDP

-2623 DAGTINEGDTAN
+2623 DAGTINEGDTA
-2635 FVVSLSNAS
+2635 
-2644 EAPVEVQLD
+2644 D
-2653 LNLGDTE
+2653 
-2660 VGDLGTLEYNTGSG
+2660 
-2674 WVAVPIDGVVTVPA
+2674 
-2688 GLTEFDVRIASIDDE
+2688 
-2703 VYEGPEN
+2703 
-2710 FTVDVTGLGPVQ
+2710 
-2722 GTDTGTATI
+2722 
-2731 VDDGTGPDPDPG
+2731 
-2743 DDRPT
+2743 
-2748 VSITDAGTINEGDT
+2748 
-2762 ANFVVSLTNASEAPV
+2762 FVVSLTNESEVAV
-2777 EVQLDL
+2777 QVQLTL
-2783 NLGDTEAGDL
+2783 NAGDTGVGDL

-2894 DTTNAASFSGSFTV
+2894 DTTNSASFSGSFTV

-3012 VVEDDCPHVPTSF
+3012 VVEDDCPHVPTSS

-3049 PDAFSRIFGDVEVT
+3049 SDAFSRTFGDVEVT

-3072 TDLGTAEIN
+3072 TDLGAAEIN

-3114 EQLIIDLGDKI
+3114 EQLIINLGDKI

-3171 NFSVQQGGFDKVI
+3171 NFSVLQGGFDKVI

-3209 TGADSAIPIATAEGN
+3209 TGADSVIPIATAEGN

-3248 LDGEAISVGI
+3248 LDDEAISVTI

-3291 YVPLTSASGDGDIDF
+3291 YVPLTSPSGDGDIDF

-3411 GEEVIKISVNDTG
+3411 GEEVIKVSVNDTG

-3449 PVVVSSALGLTNS
+3449 PVVVSNALGLTNS
-3462 AVANVVIEDDS
+3462 AIANVVIEDDS

-3577 AKDSWDDAGKL
+3577 AKGSWDDAGKL

-3662 VPDVTQLPPV
+3662 VPDVNQLPPV

-3703 EIEHDGVTY
+3703 EVEHDGVTY
-3712 SFDGTNLT
+3712 LFDGADLT

-3762 AVGDTVETLDFD
+3762 AVGDIVETLDFD

-3813 VDLSHDILIG
+3813 VDVSHDILIG

-3910 DLIIGNL
+3910 DLIIGNM

-3928 KVNLDSYS
+3928 KVNLDS
-3936 I
+3936 

>member
-247 TFTLSGGTKN
+247 TFTLSGGTEN

-264 VATITDDGTGP
+264 VATITDDGTGQ
-275 GEEPDDDRPTVA
+275 GEEPNDDRPTVA

-308 PSKSETT
+308 PSTSETT

-336 TITLEDN
+336 TITYEDN

-356 AVTVPA
+356 VVTVPA
-362 NEVSYNVT
+362 DEVSYNVT

-401 GTIVDEGSGP
+401 GTIVDDGSGP

-453 MNLADGSAEGG
+453 MDLADGSAEGG

-498 NNISYSVAIGTVND
+498 NNIRYSVAIGTVND

-527 GNQAIPQTGTGTII
+527 GNQATPQTGTGTII
-541 DDGTGPGPDPDSDR
+541 DDGTGPGPDPD
-555 PTVSISDAGVVNE
+555 G
-568 GDTAN
+568 
-573 FVVSLTNE
+573 
-581 ADSPVHVE
+581 
-589 LGLDLGDT
+589 
-597 ETGDLGV
+597 
-604 LEYNTGSGWVA
+604 
-615 VPNDGVVTVPAGLS
+615 
-629 EFDVRV
+629 
-635 ATIVDEVFEGPE
+635 
-647 EFSVS
+647 
-652 VTGLDSVQ
+652 
-660 GSDSGSATIV
+660 
-670 DDNTGPSPDPDDG
+670 
-683 RPTVSISDAG
+683 
-693 TINEG
+693 
-698 DTANFVVSLTNASE
+698 
-712 APVEVQLD
+712 
-720 LNLGDTEAGDL
+720 
-731 GTLEYNTGSGWVA
+731 
-744 VPVGGV
+744 
-750 VSVPAGM
+750 
-757 TQFDVRI
+757 
-764 ASIDDEVYEGPEN
+764 
-777 FTVDVTGLG
+777 
-786 PIQGTDTGTATIVD
+786 
-800 DGTGPEPDDDRPTV
+800 DRPTV

-832 SLTNASEAPVEV
+832 SLTNASE
-844 QLDLNLGDTEAGDL
+844 
-858 GTLEYNTGSGWVA
+858 S
-871 VPVSGVVTVPAGLTE
+871 
-886 FDVRIASIDDEIYE
+886 
-900 GPENF
+900 
-905 TVDVTGLGPVQ
+905 
-916 GADTGTATIVDD
+916 
-928 GTGPG
+928 
-933 PDPDDDRPGVTISD
+933 
-947 AGVINEGDTA
+947 
-957 NFVVSLSN
+957 
-965 ASETP
+965 
-970 VEVQLDLNLGD
+970 
-981 TEVGD
+981 
-986 LGTLEYNTGSGWV
+986 
-999 AVPIDG
+999 
-1005 VVTVPAGLTQFDVR
+1005 
-1019 IASIDDEVYEGPENF
+1019 
-1034 TVDVTGLGP
+1034 
-1043 AQGTDTGTAT
+1043 
-1053 IVDDGT
+1053 
-1059 GPDPDPDD
+1059 
-1067 DRPTVSITDA
+1067 
-1077 GTINEGDT
+1077 
-1085 ANFVVSLTNASE
+1085 
-1097 APVEVQLGLNLGDT
+1097 
-1111 EAGDLGT
+1111 
-1118 LEYNTG
+1118 
-1124 SGWVAVPVDGVVTVP
+1124 
-1139 AGLTEFDVRIAS
+1139 
-1151 IDDEVYEGPENFTVD
+1151 
-1166 VTGLG
+1166 
-1171 PVQGTDTG
+1171 
-1179 TATIVDDGT
+1179 
-1188 GPDPDLDD
+1188 
-1196 DRPTVSI
+1196 
-1203 SDAGTINEGDTA
+1203 
-1215 NFVVSLTNASEAPVE
+1215 PVE

-1270 LTEFDVRIASIDDE
+1270 LTEFDVRID
-1284 VYEGPENFTV
+1284 
-1294 DVTGLGP
+1294 
-1301 VQGTDTGTATIVD
+1301 
-1314 DGTGP
+1314 
-1319 DPDLDDDRPTVSI
+1319 
-1332 SDAGTINEGDT
+1332 
-1343 ANFVVSLTNASEA
+1343 
-1356 PVEVQLDLNLGDTE
+1356 
-1370 AGDLGTLEYNTG
+1370 
-1382 SGWVAVPVDGVVTVP
+1382 
-1397 AGLTEFDVRI
+1397 
-1407 ASIDDEVYE
+1407 
-1416 GPENFTVDVTG
+1416 
-1427 LGPVQGTDTGTAAI
+1427 
-1441 VDDGTGPGPDPD
+1441 
-1453 DDRLGVTISDAGV
+1453 
-1466 INEGDTA
+1466 
-1473 NFVVTLANVS
+1473 
-1483 EDDVQVELGLNLGDT
+1483 
-1498 EAGDLGTLEYNT
+1498 
-1510 GSGWVAVPVDGV
+1510 
-1522 VTVPAGLTEFDVRI
+1522 
-1536 ASIDDEVYEGPENF
+1536 
-1550 TVDVTGLGPVQG
+1550 
-1562 SDTGTATIVDDGTG
+1562 
-1576 PDPDPDD
+1576 
-1583 DRPTVSISDAGTINE
+1583 
-1598 GDTAN
+1598 
-1603 FVVSLTNASE
+1603 
-1613 APVEVQLDLNLGD
+1613 
-1626 TEAGDLGIL
+1626 
-1635 EYNTGSGW
+1635 
-1643 VAVPVD
+1643 
-1649 GVVTV
+1649 
-1654 PAGLTEFDV
+1654 
-1663 RIASIDDEVYEGPEN
+1663 SIDDEVYEGPEN

-1739 ASEAPV
+1739 ASESPV

-1768 GSGWVAVP
+1768 GSGWATVP

-1793 IASIDDEVYEGPEN
+1793 ITSIDDEVYEGPEN
-1807 FTVDVTG
+1807 FTVGVTG

-1824 TATIVD
+1824 T
-1830 DGTGPDPDLDDDR
+1830 
-1843 PTVSISDAGTIN
+1843 
-1855 EGDTANFVVS
+1855 
-1865 LTNAS
+1865 
-1870 EAPVEVQLDLNLGNT
+1870 
-1885 EAGDLG
+1885 
-1891 TLEYNTGS
+1891 
-1899 GWVAVPVDGVVSVPA
+1899 
-1914 GLTEFDV
+1914 
-1921 RIDSIDDEVYEGPEN
+1921 
-1936 FTVDVTGLGPVQG
+1936 
-1949 TDTGTATIVDDGT
+1949 
-1962 GPEPEPDDDRPTV
+1962 
-1975 SISDAGTINEGDTA
+1975 
-1989 NFVVS
+1989 
-1994 LTNASEAPVEVQ
+1994 
-2006 LDLNLG
+2006 
-2012 DTEAGDLGTLEYNTG
+2012 
-2027 SGWVAVPIN
+2027 
-2036 GVVSV
+2036 
-2041 PAGLTE
+2041 
-2047 FDVRIA
+2047 
-2053 SIDDEVY
+2053 
-2060 EGPENFTVDV
+2060 
-2070 TGLGPVQGTDTG
+2070 
-2082 TATIVDDGT
+2082 
-2091 GSEPEP
+2091 
-2097 DDDRPTVSISDAGTI
+2097 
-2112 NEGDTANFVVSLTNA
+2112 
-2127 SEAPVEVQL
+2127 
-2136 DLNLGDT
+2136 
-2143 EAGDLG
+2143 
-2149 TLEYN
+2149 
-2154 TGSGWVAVPVGGVVS
+2154 
-2169 VPAGMTQF
+2169 
-2177 DVRIASIDDEVYE
+2177 
-2190 GPENFTV
+2190 
-2197 DVTGLGPVQGTD
+2197 
-2209 TGSATIVDDGTGPDP
+2209 ATIVDDGTGPDP

-2244 DTANF
+2244 ETANF
-2249 VVSLTNE
+2249 VVSLTNA
-2256 SEAAV
+2256 SEAPV
-2261 QVQLTLNTGDTGV
+2261 EVQLGLNLGDTEA

-2282 NTGSGWVAVPVN
+2282 NTGSGWIAVPIDGV
-2294 GMVSV
+2294 VTV

-2312 IDDEVYEG
+2312 IDDDVYEG

-2382 TNASE
+2382 TNDSE
-2387 APVEV
+2387 AAVQV
-2392 QLDLNLGDTEAG
+2392 QLTLNTGDT
-2404 DLSTLEYN
+2404 
-2412 TGSGWVAV
+2412 
-2420 PVDGVVTV
+2420 GV
-2428 PAGLTE
+2428 
-2434 FDVRIASIDDEV
+2434 
-2446 YEGPEN
+2446 
-2452 FTVDVT
+2452 
-2458 GLGPVQGTDTGTATI
+2458 
-2473 VDDGTGPDPDL
+2473 
-2484 DDDRPTVSISD
+2484 
-2495 AGTINEGDTANF
+2495 
-2507 VVSLTNASEAPVEV
+2507 
-2521 QLDLNLGNTEAGDLG
+2521 
-2536 TLEYNT
+2536 
-2542 GSGWVAVPVDGVVS
+2542 
-2556 VPAGLTEFDVRIDS
+2556 
-2570 IDDEVYEGP
+2570 
-2579 ENFTVDVT
+2579 
-2587 GLGPVQ
+2587 
-2593 GTDTGTATIVDDGT
+2593 
-2607 GPEPEP
+2607 
-2613 DDDRPTVSIS
+2613 
-2623 DAGTINEGDTAN
+2623 
-2635 FVVSLSNAS
+2635 
-2644 EAPVEVQLD
+2644 
-2653 LNLGDTE
+2653 
-2660 VGDLGTLEYNTGSG
+2660 
-2674 WVAVPIDGVVTVPA
+2674 
-2688 GLTEFDVRIASIDDE
+2688 
-2703 VYEGPEN
+2703 
-2710 FTVDVTGLGPVQ
+2710 
-2722 GTDTGTATI
+2722 
-2731 VDDGTGPDPDPG
+2731 
-2743 DDRPT
+2743 
-2748 VSITDAGTINEGDT
+2748 
-2762 ANFVVSLTNASEAPV
+2762 
-2777 EVQLDL
+2777 
-2783 NLGDTEAGDL
+2783 GDL

-2879 EGLTDGIPDSTGSPT
+2879 EGLTDGIPDSSGSPT
-2894 DTTNAASFSGSFTV
+2894 DTTNAASFSGAFTV

-2961 PAVSGQGTWGYTI
+2961 PAVSGQGTWSYTI

-3012 VVEDDCPHVPTSF
+3012 VVEDDCPHVPTSS

-3049 PDAFSRIFGDVEVT
+3049 SDAFSRTFGDVEVT

-3125 AFGAEIEFE
+3125 AFGAELEFE

-3273 LAFEVQLTPSTG
+3273 LVFEVQLTPSTG

-3291 YVPLTSASGDGDIDF
+3291 YVPLTSPSCDGDIDF

-3381 NVPTANLTSNGEAIT
+3381 NVPTANLTSNGEVII

-3435 HPDTSGEDSLNIEV
+3435 HPETSGEDSLNIEV
-3449 PVVVSSALGLTNS
+3449 PVVVSNALGLTNS

-3681 GGNLMYTT
+3681 GGNLMYTI

-3762 AVGDTVETLDFD
+3762 AVGETVETLDFD
-3774 YVLTDN
+3774 YMLTDN

-3813 VDLSHDILIG
+3813 VDVSHDILIG

-3910 DLIIGNL
+3910 DLIIGNM

-3928 KVNLDSYS
+3928 KVNLDS
-3936 I
+3936 

>member
-18 IDGEIRTLEPGQVP
+18 IDGEIRALEPGQVP

-122 AIPLSE
+122 VIPLSE

-156 TINEGDQASFE
+156 TINEGNQASFE

-247 TFTLSGGTKN
+247 TFTLSGGTEN

-264 VATITDDGTGP
+264 LATITDDGTGP

-308 PSKSETT
+308 PSTSETT

-336 TITLEDN
+336 TITFEDN

-387 SGSTENQNGTTSGT
+387 SGSTENQNDTTSGT
-401 GTIVDEGSGP
+401 GTIVDDGSGP

-453 MNLADGSAEGG
+453 MNLDDGSAEGG

-498 NNISYSVAIGTVND
+498 DNVSYSITISTIDD

-527 GNQAIPQTGTGTII
+527 GNQAIPQTGIGTII
-541 DDGTGPGPDPDSDR
+541 DDGTGPGPDPD
-555 PTVSISDAGVVNE
+555 
-568 GDTAN
+568 GD
-573 FVVSLTNE
+573 
-581 ADSPVHVE
+581 
-589 LGLDLGDT
+589 
-597 ETGDLGV
+597 
-604 LEYNTGSGWVA
+604 
-615 VPNDGVVTVPAGLS
+615 
-629 EFDVRV
+629 
-635 ATIVDEVFEGPE
+635 
-647 EFSVS
+647 
-652 VTGLDSVQ
+652 
-660 GSDSGSATIV
+660 
-670 DDNTGPSPDPDDG
+670 

-712 APVEVQLD
+712 DPVEVQLD

-744 VPVGGV
+744 VPVGDV

-786 PIQGTDTGTATIVD
+786 PVQSTDTGTATIVD
-800 DGTGPEPDDDRPTV
+800 DGTGPEPEPDDDRPTV
-814 SISDAGTINEGD
+814 SISDTGTINEGD

-832 SLTNASEAPVEV
+832 L
-844 QLDLNLGDTEAGDL
+844 
-858 GTLEYNTGSGWVA
+858 
-871 VPVSGVVTVPAGLTE
+871 
-886 FDVRIASIDDEIYE
+886 
-900 GPENF
+900 
-905 TVDVTGLGPVQ
+905 
-916 GADTGTATIVDD
+916 
-928 GTGPG
+928 
-933 PDPDDDRPGVTISD
+933 
-947 AGVINEGDTA
+947 
-957 NFVVSLSN
+957 
-965 ASETP
+965 
-970 VEVQLDLNLGD
+970 
-981 TEVGD
+981 
-986 LGTLEYNTGSGWV
+986 
-999 AVPIDG
+999 
-1005 VVTVPAGLTQFDVR
+1005 
-1019 IASIDDEVYEGPENF
+1019 
-1034 TVDVTGLGP
+1034 
-1043 AQGTDTGTAT
+1043 
-1053 IVDDGT
+1053 
-1059 GPDPDPDD
+1059 
-1067 DRPTVSITDA
+1067 
-1077 GTINEGDT
+1077 
-1085 ANFVVSLTNASE
+1085 LTNASE

-1139 AGLTEFDVRIAS
+1139 GGLTEFDVRIAS

-1171 PVQGTDTG
+1171 PV
-1179 TATIVDDGT
+1179 
-1188 GPDPDLDD
+1188 L
-1196 DRPTVSI
+1196 
-1203 SDAGTINEGDTA
+1203 
-1215 NFVVSLTNASEAPVE
+1215 
-1230 VQLDL
+1230 
-1235 NLGDTEAGDL
+1235 
-1245 GTLEYN
+1245 
-1251 TGSGWV
+1251 
-1257 AVPVD
+1257 
-1262 GVVTVPAG
+1262 
-1270 LTEFDVRIASIDDE
+1270 
-1284 VYEGPENFTV
+1284 
-1294 DVTGLGP
+1294 
-1301 VQGTDTGTATIVD
+1301 
-1314 DGTGP
+1314 
-1319 DPDLDDDRPTVSI
+1319 
-1332 SDAGTINEGDT
+1332 
-1343 ANFVVSLTNASEA
+1343 
-1356 PVEVQLDLNLGDTE
+1356 
-1370 AGDLGTLEYNTG
+1370 
-1382 SGWVAVPVDGVVTVP
+1382 
-1397 AGLTEFDVRI
+1397 
-1407 ASIDDEVYE
+1407 
-1416 GPENFTVDVTG
+1416 
-1427 LGPVQGTDTGTAAI
+1427 
-1441 VDDGTGPGPDPD
+1441 
-1453 DDRLGVTISDAGV
+1453 
-1466 INEGDTA
+1466 
-1473 NFVVTLANVS
+1473 
-1483 EDDVQVELGLNLGDT
+1483 
-1498 EAGDLGTLEYNT
+1498 
-1510 GSGWVAVPVDGV
+1510 
-1522 VTVPAGLTEFDVRI
+1522 
-1536 ASIDDEVYEGPENF
+1536 
-1550 TVDVTGLGPVQG
+1550 
-1562 SDTGTATIVDDGTG
+1562 
-1576 PDPDPDD
+1576 
-1583 DRPTVSISDAGTINE
+1583 
-1598 GDTAN
+1598 
-1603 FVVSLTNASE
+1603 
-1613 APVEVQLDLNLGD
+1613 
-1626 TEAGDLGIL
+1626 
-1635 EYNTGSGW
+1635 
-1643 VAVPVD
+1643 
-1649 GVVTV
+1649 
-1654 PAGLTEFDV
+1654 
-1663 RIASIDDEVYEGPEN
+1663 
-1678 FTVDVTGLGPV
+1678 
-1689 QGTDTGTATIVDDG
+1689 
-1703 TGPDPDPDD
+1703 
-1712 DRPTVSISDAG
+1712 
-1723 TINEGDTAN
+1723 
-1732 FVVSLTN
+1732 
-1739 ASEAPV
+1739 
-1745 EVQLDLNLGDT
+1745 
-1756 EAGDLGTLEYNT
+1756 
-1768 GSGWVAVP
+1768 
-1776 VDGVVTVPA
+1776 
-1785 GLTEFDVR
+1785 
-1793 IASIDDEVYEGPEN
+1793 
-1807 FTVDVTG
+1807 
-1814 LGPVQGTDTG
+1814 
-1824 TATIVD
+1824 
-1830 DGTGPDPDLDDDR
+1830 
-1843 PTVSISDAGTIN
+1843 
-1855 EGDTANFVVS
+1855 
-1865 LTNAS
+1865 
-1870 EAPVEVQLDLNLGNT
+1870 
-1885 EAGDLG
+1885 
-1891 TLEYNTGS
+1891 
-1899 GWVAVPVDGVVSVPA
+1899 
-1914 GLTEFDV
+1914 
-1921 RIDSIDDEVYEGPEN
+1921 
-1936 FTVDVTGLGPVQG
+1936 G

-1962 GPEPEPDDDRPTV
+1962 GPESEPDDDRPTV

-2006 LDLNLG
+2006 LDLNFG

-2027 SGWVAVPIN
+2027 SGWI
-2036 GVVSV
+2036 
-2041 PAGLTE
+2041 
-2047 FDVRIA
+2047 
-2053 SIDDEVY
+2053 
-2060 EGPENFTVDV
+2060 
-2070 TGLGPVQGTDTG
+2070 
-2082 TATIVDDGT
+2082 
-2091 GSEPEP
+2091 
-2097 DDDRPTVSISDAGTI
+2097 
-2112 NEGDTANFVVSLTNA
+2112 
-2127 SEAPVEVQL
+2127 
-2136 DLNLGDT
+2136 
-2143 EAGDLG
+2143 
-2149 TLEYN
+2149 
-2154 TGSGWVAVPVGGVVS
+2154 AVPVNGVVS

-2177 DVRIASIDDEVYE
+2177 DVRITSIDDEVYE
-2190 GPENFTV
+2190 GPENFTL
-2197 DVTGLGPVQGTD
+2197 DVTGLGPV
-2209 TGSATIVDDGTGPDP
+2209 
-2224 DPDDDRP
+2224 
-2231 TVSISDAGTINEG
+2231 
-2244 DTANF
+2244 
-2249 VVSLTNE
+2249 L
-2256 SEAAV
+2256 
-2261 QVQLTLNTGDTGV
+2261 
-2274 GDLGTLEY
+2274 
-2282 NTGSGWVAVPVN
+2282 
-2294 GMVSV
+2294 
-2299 PAGLTEFDVRIAS
+2299 
-2312 IDDEVYEG
+2312 
-2320 PENFTVDVTGLGP
+2320 
-2333 VQGTDTGTATIVD
+2333 
-2346 DGTGPDP
+2346 
-2353 DPDDDRPT
+2353 
-2361 VSISDAGTINE
+2361 
-2372 GDTANFVVSL
+2372 
-2382 TNASE
+2382 
-2387 APVEV
+2387 
-2392 QLDLNLGDTEAG
+2392 
-2404 DLSTLEYN
+2404 
-2412 TGSGWVAV
+2412 
-2420 PVDGVVTV
+2420 
-2428 PAGLTE
+2428 
-2434 FDVRIASIDDEV
+2434 
-2446 YEGPEN
+2446 
-2452 FTVDVT
+2452 
-2458 GLGPVQGTDTGTATI
+2458 
-2473 VDDGTGPDPDL
+2473 
-2484 DDDRPTVSISD
+2484 
-2495 AGTINEGDTANF
+2495 
-2507 VVSLTNASEAPVEV
+2507 
-2521 QLDLNLGNTEAGDLG
+2521 
-2536 TLEYNT
+2536 
-2542 GSGWVAVPVDGVVS
+2542 
-2556 VPAGLTEFDVRIDS
+2556 
-2570 IDDEVYEGP
+2570 
-2579 ENFTVDVT
+2579 
-2587 GLGPVQ
+2587 

-2607 GPEPEP
+2607 GPESEP

-2731 VDDGTGPDPDPG
+2731 VDDGTGPGPDPD
-2743 DDRPT
+2743 DDRPGVT
-2748 VSITDAGTINEGDT
+2748 ISDAGTINEGDT

-2783 NLGDTEAGDL
+2783 NLGDTEAGDLGTLEYNTGSGWVAVPVGGVVSVPAGMTQFDVRIASIDDEVYEGPENFTVDVTGLGPVQGFDTGTATIVDDGTGPDPDPDNDRPTVSISDAGTINEGGTANFVVSLTNASEAPVEVQLDLNLGDTEAGDLGTLEYNTGSGWATVPDNGVVSVPAGLTEFDVRIASIDDEVYEGPENFTVDVTGLGPVQGTDTGTATIVDDGTGPDPDPDDDRPTVSISDASTINEGDTANFVVSLTNESEVAVQVQLTLNAGDTGVGDL

-2894 DTTNAASFSGSFTV
+2894 DTTNSASFSGSFTV

-2961 PAVSGQGTWGYTI
+2961 PAVSGQGIWGYTI

-3012 VVEDDCPHVPTSF
+3012 VVEDDCPHVPTSS

-3049 PDAFSRIFGDVEVT
+3049 SDAFSRTFGDVEVT

-3171 NFSVQQGGFDKVI
+3171 NFSFQQGGFDKVI

-3248 LDGEAISVGI
+3248 LDGEAISVTI

-3291 YVPLTSASGDGDIDF
+3291 YVPLTSPSGDGDIDF

-3411 GEEVIKISVNDTG
+3411 GEEVIKVSVNDTG

-3449 PVVVSSALGLTNS
+3449 PVVVSNALGLTNS
-3462 AVANVVIEDDS
+3462 AIANVVIEDDS

-3577 AKDSWDDAGKL
+3577 AKGSWDDAGKL

-3662 VPDVTQLPPV
+3662 VPDVNQLPPV

-3712 SFDGTNLT
+3712 LFDGADLT

-3762 AVGDTVETLDFD
+3762 AVGDIVETLDFD

-3813 VDLSHDILIG
+3813 VDVSHDILIG

-3836 SLDSGTDLVRGFERD
+3836 SLDSGTDLVRSFERD

-3928 KVNLDSYS
+3928 KVNLDS
-3936 I
+3936 